1 MKRII
6 GLLFIVLSLS
16 CCSKSETDKEGGGN
30 YVLSI
35 TPQNLK
41 FPANGDS
48 QNVIVASNGQWSLSG
63 GDSWCTPTIT
73 SGGNG
78 ANVTFSVQ
86 KNIELQPRNT
96 SFTFTLGD
104 EKETLYVTQEAASNS
119 NISLNPKSATVSSN
133 SNTQSVIVTCNG
145 TWALS
150 GETVSWCRPSKT
162 SGKNNDVVAFNIDE
176 NNLPDDRNATY
187 TFTCATESAKF
198 VLTQKGKD
206 ALTVT
211 KSKFEV
217 SAQGEQ
223 IAVEVNA
230 NISFEYEIA
239 QADKSWVSYVGTRAM
254 TTSRLLFSISPNEE
268 TATRE
273 GTITITSEIGKET
286 IKIYQFGVSPAL
298 VLTQK
303 EYIVPSDGQT
313 IKVELN
319 SNVDYEVAMPS
330 VDWITESPTRAIS
343 THTHY
348 YTIASNTTYDNR
360 SAKIHFFNKENN
372 IDEIVEITQLQ
383 KDALIIGKTDYQV
396 PQEGGTV
403 DVTLQN
409 NIDFEIKINE
419 TDTWITQIAT
429 RALQENK
436 LRFNISENTT
446 GAERIGKIMIANTQ
460 QNISQT
466 ITITQSAI
474 PVLDIPDP
482 NFKAYLVTNYDQNSD
497 NEISQSE
504 IEKVT
509 YLTLTGLSIAS
520 LEGIEHFTNLKSL
533 SCDNNSLT
541 ELDLSK
547 NTQLTG
553 LACGYNKISKLILPP
568 NAEKMTSLSCCE
580 NKLTDKLDCSNWANL
595 TNLDCH
601 DNNFTTL
608 DLTGCSE
615 LIGLSCAGNNLTSLN
630 VQDCPNLTILQCSGN
645 RLSSL
650 DISMCLN
657 LTNLNCE
664 NNSLTTLD
672 LNNCHNLTNLF
683 CQNNKL
689 SSLDISMCS
698 KLSLLYCQGNKLTS
712 LTLGNASTLR
722 DLDCSRN
729 QLSSLIVTSC
739 TSLTQ
744 LECGYNN
751 LPSLDI
757 NMCSKLSSLH
767 CQGNKLT
774 SLTLGNASTLQAL
787 DCSQNQLSS
796 LIATSCTNLTRLE
809 CDNNN
814 IRILDISNCYNLGD
828 LIWDN
833 NPFEEINLGDVA
845 SITFHNYAAGYKTT
859 DYPYLRNAL
868 NNSTKLKITSSRYSR
883 LDVSN
888 NQLESLDISQSPNI
902 QELYCTY
909 NNLTAL
915 DVTRHRQLAKL
926 DCEVNRLTELNLE
939 TNSLLRYLKCN
950 YNQLTALKTTNNPGL
965 RTLEIKSNPIDL
977 LDVSNNQEIN
987 ILRCQE
993 CPNLREV
1000 WFQNQTQHALIPT
1013 CVLDLDITKPCYKEN
1028 DGTYVLMNYY
1038 NEDGLEGIIYYLDAD
1053 RKHGKILSL
1062 DESLLPWYKWNSS
1075 NNSASYPVSDWI
1087 NTKKESNP
1095 AWKLP
1100 TIDDLTTLFSY
1111 RFGVNE
1117 SSIGNNGMPLKYAS
1131 SAGGTYWSSE
1141 EVHNNGSY
1149 PRYIKCFKGYSATG
1163 QTIESSWEATHS
1175 VRAIASF

>member
-16 CCSKSETDKEGGGN
+16 CCSKSETDKEEGGN

-35 TPQNLK
+35 APQNLK
-41 FPANGDS
+41 FPANDDS

-63 GDSWCTPTIT
+63 GDSWCTPSIT

-78 ANVTFSVQ
+78 ANVTFSVE
-86 KNIELQPRNT
+86 KNMELQPRNT
-96 SFTFTLGD
+96 SFTFTLGN
-104 EKETLYVTQEAASNS
+104 EKATLHVTQEAAPNS
-119 NISLNPKSATVSSN
+119 NISLNPGSATVSSN

-162 SGKNNDVVAFNIDE
+162 TGQNNDVVTFNIDE
-176 NNLPDDRNATY
+176 NNLSDDRNATY

-198 VLTQKGKD
+198 VLTQKDKD

-230 NISFEYEIA
+230 NISFDYEIA
-239 QADKSWVSYVGTRAM
+239 QADKSWVSYVGSRAM

-286 IKIYQFGVSPAL
+286 IKIYQFGASPAL

-348 YTIASNTTYDNR
+348 YTIASNTTCDNR
-360 SAKIHFFNKENN
+360 STEIHFYNKENN

-403 DVTLQN
+403 DVTLQH

-419 TDTWITQIAT
+419 TDTWITQIET
-429 RALQENK
+429 RALQENQ

-482 NFKAYLVTNYDQNSD
+482 NFKAYLVANYDQNSD
-497 NEISQSE
+497 NEISRFE
-504 IEKVT
+504 IEKLKSLIVSS
-509 YLTLTGLSIAS
+509 LGIAS
-520 LEGIEHFTNLKSL
+520 LEGIEHFTNLEGL
-533 SCDNNSLT
+533 ACDNNSLT

-547 NTQLTG
+547 NTQLTE
-553 LACGYNKISKLILPP
+553 LTCGYNKISKLILPP
-568 NAEKMTSLSCCE
+568 NAEKMTWLSCGD
-580 NKLTDKLDCSNWANL
+580 NKLTGKLDCSNWVNL
-595 TNLDCH
+595 TNLNCH
-601 DNNFTTL
+601 TNNFTAL

-615 LIGLSCAGNNLTSLN
+615 LIGLSCGNNNLTSLN
-630 VQDCPNLTILQCSGN
+630 VQDCSN
-645 RLSSL
+645 
-650 DISMCLN
+650 
-657 LTNLNCE
+657 
-664 NNSLTTLD
+664 LTTLQCD
-672 LNNCHNLTNLF
+672 G
-683 CQNNKL
+683 NKL
-689 SSLDISMCS
+689 SSLDISMCPYLLTLS
-698 KLSLLYCQGNKLTS
+698 CGNNNLETLDLSNCHNLDRLFCQDNKLSSLDISMCLKLSLLYCQNNMLTL

-722 DLDCSRN
+722 D
-729 QLSSLIVTSC
+729 
-739 TSLTQ
+739 
-744 LECGYNN
+744 
-751 LPSLDI
+751 
-757 NMCSKLSSLH
+757 
-767 CQGNKLT
+767 
-774 SLTLGNASTLQAL
+774 L

-796 LIATSCTNLTRLE
+796 LIATSCTSLTQLT

-828 LIWDN
+828 LIWHN

-845 SITFHNYAAGYKTT
+845 SITFHNYAAIYDPTKTT
-859 DYPYLRNAL
+859 DYPYLSYAL

-883 LDVSN
+883 LNVSG

-902 QELYCTY
+902 QKLYCNN
-909 NNLTAL
+909 NNLTTL
-915 DVTRHRQLAKL
+915 DVTKHRQLVEL
-926 DCEVNRLTELNLE
+926 NCEANHMTELNLE
-939 TNSLLRYLKCN
+939 TNSLLQYLKCN
-950 YNQLTALKTTNNPGL
+950 YNQLTALKTTNNPEL
-965 RTLEIKSNPIDL
+965 RTLEIKSNQIDV
-977 LDVSNNQEIN
+977 LDLSNNQYIN
-987 ILRCQE
+987 TLRCQE
-993 CPNLREV
+993 CPNLREI
-1000 WFQNQTQHALIPT
+1000 WFQSQTQHALIPT
-1013 CVLDLDITKPCYKEN
+1013 CALDLSITKPCYKEN

-1038 NEDGLEGIIYYLDAD
+1038 NEAGLEGIIYYLDAD

-1062 DESLLPWYKWNSS
+1062 DEALLPWYKWNSS
-1075 NNSASYPVSDWI
+1075 NNKASYPVSDWI
-1087 NTKKESNP
+1087 NTKKQSNT
-1095 AWKLP
+1095 AWELP
-1100 TIDDLTTLFSY
+1100 TIDDLTTLFYY
-1111 RFGVNE
+1111 RFEVNG

-1141 EVHNNGSY
+1141 EVNNNGSY

-1163 QTIESSWEATHS
+1163 QPIESSWEATHS

>member
-16 CCSKSETDKEGGGN
+16 CCSKSETDKEEGGN

-35 TPQNLK
+35 APQNLK
-41 FPANGDS
+41 FPANDDS

-63 GDSWCTPTIT
+63 GDSWCTPSIT

-78 ANVTFSVQ
+78 ANVTFSVE
-86 KNIELQPRNT
+86 KNMELQPRNT
-96 SFTFTLGD
+96 SFTFTLGN
-104 EKETLYVTQEAASNS
+104 EKATLHVTQEAAPNS
-119 NISLNPKSATVSSN
+119 NISLNPGSATVSSN

-162 SGKNNDVVAFNIDE
+162 TGQNNDVVTFNIDE
-176 NNLPDDRNATY
+176 NNLSDDRNATY

-230 NISFEYEIA
+230 NISFDYEIA
-239 QADKSWVSYVGTRAM
+239 QADKSWVSYVGSRAM

-286 IKIYQFGVSPAL
+286 IKIYQFGASPAL

-348 YTIASNTTYDNR
+348 YTIASNTTCDNR
-360 SAKIHFFNKENN
+360 STEIHFYNKENN

-403 DVTLQN
+403 DVTLQH

-419 TDTWITQIAT
+419 TDTWITQIET
-429 RALQENK
+429 RALQENQ

-482 NFKAYLVTNYDQNSD
+482 NFKAYLVANYDQNSD
-497 NEISQSE
+497 NEISRFE
-504 IEKVT
+504 IEKLKSLIVSS
-509 YLTLTGLSIAS
+509 LGIAS
-520 LEGIEHFTNLKSL
+520 LEGIEHFTNLEGL
-533 SCDNNSLT
+533 ACDNNSLT

-547 NTQLTG
+547 NTQLTE
-553 LACGYNKISKLILPP
+553 LTCGYNKISKLILPP
-568 NAEKMTSLSCCE
+568 NAEKMTWLSCGD
-580 NKLTDKLDCSNWANL
+580 NKLTGKLDCSNWVNL
-595 TNLDCH
+595 TNLNCH
-601 DNNFTTL
+601 TNNFTAL

-615 LIGLSCAGNNLTSLN
+615 LIGLSCGNNNLTSLN
-630 VQDCPNLTILQCSGN
+630 VQDCSN
-645 RLSSL
+645 
-650 DISMCLN
+650 
-657 LTNLNCE
+657 
-664 NNSLTTLD
+664 LTTLQCD
-672 LNNCHNLTNLF
+672 G
-683 CQNNKL
+683 NKL
-689 SSLDISMCS
+689 SSLDISMCPYLLTLS
-698 KLSLLYCQGNKLTS
+698 CGNNNLETLDLSNCHNLDRLFCQDNKLSSLDISMCLKLSLLYCQNNMLTL

-722 DLDCSRN
+722 D
-729 QLSSLIVTSC
+729 
-739 TSLTQ
+739 
-744 LECGYNN
+744 
-751 LPSLDI
+751 
-757 NMCSKLSSLH
+757 
-767 CQGNKLT
+767 
-774 SLTLGNASTLQAL
+774 L

-796 LIATSCTNLTRLE
+796 LIATSCTSLTQLT

-828 LIWDN
+828 LIWHN

-845 SITFHNYAAGYKTT
+845 SITFHNYAAIYDPTKTT
-859 DYPYLRNAL
+859 DYPYLSYAL

-883 LDVSN
+883 LNVSG

-902 QELYCTY
+902 QKLYCNN
-909 NNLTAL
+909 NNLTTL
-915 DVTRHRQLAKL
+915 DVTKHRQLVEL
-926 DCEVNRLTELNLE
+926 NCEANHMTELNLE
-939 TNSLLRYLKCN
+939 TNSLLQYLKCN
-950 YNQLTALKTTNNPGL
+950 YNQLTALKTTNNPEL
-965 RTLEIKSNPIDL
+965 RTLEIKSNQIDV
-977 LDVSNNQEIN
+977 LDLSNNQYIN
-987 ILRCQE
+987 TLRCQE
-993 CPNLREV
+993 CPNLREI
-1000 WFQNQTQHALIPT
+1000 WFQSQTQHALIPT
-1013 CVLDLDITKPCYKEN
+1013 CALDLSITKPCYKEK

-1038 NEDGLEGIIYYLDAD
+1038 NEAGLEGIIYYLDAD

-1062 DESLLPWYKWNSS
+1062 DEALLPWYKWNSS
-1075 NNSASYPVSDWI
+1075 NNKASYPVSDWI
-1087 NTKKESNP
+1087 NTKKQSNT
-1095 AWKLP
+1095 AWELP
-1100 TIDDLTTLFSY
+1100 TIDDLTTLFYY
-1111 RFGVNE
+1111 RFEVNG

-1141 EVHNNGSY
+1141 EVNNNGSY

-1163 QTIESSWEATHS
+1163 QPIESSWEATHS

>member
-16 CCSKSETDKEGGGN
+16 CCSKSETDKEEGGN

-35 TPQNLK
+35 APQNLK
-41 FPANGDS
+41 FPANDDS

-63 GDSWCTPTIT
+63 GDSWCTPSIT

-78 ANVTFSVQ
+78 ANVTFSVG
-86 KNIELQPRNT
+86 KNMELQPRNT
-96 SFTFTLGD
+96 SFTFTLGN
-104 EKETLYVTQEAASNS
+104 EKATLHVTQEAAPNS
-119 NISLNPKSATVSSN
+119 NISLNPGSATVSSN

-162 SGKNNDVVAFNIDE
+162 TGQNNDVVTFNIDE
-176 NNLPDDRNATY
+176 NNLSDDRNATY

-230 NISFEYEIA
+230 NISFDYEIA
-239 QADKSWVSYVGTRAM
+239 QADKSWVSYVGSRAM

-286 IKIYQFGVSPAL
+286 IKIYQFGASPAL

-348 YTIASNTTYDNR
+348 YTIASNTTCDNR
-360 SAKIHFFNKENN
+360 STEIHFYNKENN

-403 DVTLQN
+403 DVTLQH

-419 TDTWITQIAT
+419 TDTWITQIET
-429 RALQENK
+429 RALQENQ

-482 NFKAYLVTNYDQNSD
+482 NFKAYLVANYDQNSD
-497 NEISQSE
+497 NEISRFE
-504 IEKVT
+504 IEKLKSLIVSS
-509 YLTLTGLSIAS
+509 LGIAS
-520 LEGIEHFTNLKSL
+520 LEGIEHFTNLEGL
-533 SCDNNSLT
+533 ACDNNSLT

-547 NTQLTG
+547 NTQLTE
-553 LACGYNKISKLILPP
+553 LTCGYNKISKLILPP
-568 NAEKMTSLSCCE
+568 NAEKMTWLSCGD
-580 NKLTDKLDCSNWANL
+580 NKLTGKLDCSNWVNL
-595 TNLDCH
+595 TNLNCH
-601 DNNFTTL
+601 TNNFTAL

-615 LIGLSCAGNNLTSLN
+615 LIGLSCGNNNLTSLN
-630 VQDCPNLTILQCSGN
+630 VQDCSN
-645 RLSSL
+645 
-650 DISMCLN
+650 
-657 LTNLNCE
+657 
-664 NNSLTTLD
+664 LTTLQCD
-672 LNNCHNLTNLF
+672 G
-683 CQNNKL
+683 NKL
-689 SSLDISMCS
+689 SSLDISMCPYLLTLS
-698 KLSLLYCQGNKLTS
+698 CGNNNLETLDLSNCHNLDRLFCQDNKLSSLDISMCLKLSLLYCQNNMLTL

-722 DLDCSRN
+722 D
-729 QLSSLIVTSC
+729 
-739 TSLTQ
+739 
-744 LECGYNN
+744 
-751 LPSLDI
+751 
-757 NMCSKLSSLH
+757 
-767 CQGNKLT
+767 
-774 SLTLGNASTLQAL
+774 L

-796 LIATSCTNLTRLE
+796 LIATSCTSLTQLT

-828 LIWDN
+828 LIWHN

-845 SITFHNYAAGYKTT
+845 SITFHNYAAIYDPTKTT
-859 DYPYLRNAL
+859 DYPYLSYAL

-883 LDVSN
+883 LNVSG

-902 QELYCTY
+902 QKLYCNN
-909 NNLTAL
+909 NNLTTL
-915 DVTRHRQLAKL
+915 DVTKHRQLVEL
-926 DCEVNRLTELNLE
+926 NCEANHMTELNLE
-939 TNSLLRYLKCN
+939 TNSLLQYLKCN
-950 YNQLTALKTTNNPGL
+950 YNQLTALKTTNNPEL
-965 RTLEIKSNPIDL
+965 RTLEIKSNQIDV
-977 LDVSNNQEIN
+977 LDLSNNQYIN
-987 ILRCQE
+987 TLRCQE
-993 CPNLREV
+993 CPNLREI
-1000 WFQNQTQHALIPT
+1000 WFQSQTQHALIPT
-1013 CVLDLDITKPCYKEN
+1013 CALDLSITKPCYKEN

-1038 NEDGLEGIIYYLDAD
+1038 NEAGLEGIIYYLDAD

-1062 DESLLPWYKWNSS
+1062 DEALLPWYKWNSS
-1075 NNSASYPVSDWI
+1075 NNKASYPVSDWI
-1087 NTKKESNP
+1087 NTKKQSNT
-1095 AWKLP
+1095 AWELP
-1100 TIDDLTTLFSY
+1100 TIDDLTTLFYY
-1111 RFGVNE
+1111 RFEVNG

-1141 EVHNNGSY
+1141 EVNNNGSY

-1163 QTIESSWEATHS
+1163 QPIESSWEATHS

>member
-16 CCSKSETDKEGGGN
+16 CCSKSETDKEEGGN

-35 TPQNLK
+35 APQNLK
-41 FPANGDS
+41 FPANDDS

-63 GDSWCTPTIT
+63 GDSWCTPSIT

-78 ANVTFSVQ
+78 ANVTFSVE
-86 KNIELQPRNT
+86 KNMELQPRNT
-96 SFTFTLGD
+96 SFTFTLGN
-104 EKETLYVTQEAASNS
+104 EKATLHVTQEAAPNS
-119 NISLNPKSATVSSN
+119 NISLNPGSATVSSN

-162 SGKNNDVVAFNIDE
+162 TGQNNDVVTFNIDE
-176 NNLPDDRNATY
+176 NNLSDDRNATY

-230 NISFEYEIA
+230 NISFDYEIA
-239 QADKSWVSYVGTRAM
+239 QADKSWVSYVGSRAM

-286 IKIYQFGVSPAL
+286 IKIYQFGASPAL

-348 YTIASNTTYDNR
+348 YTIASNTTCDNR
-360 SAKIHFFNKENN
+360 STEIHFYNKENN

-403 DVTLQN
+403 DVTLQH

-419 TDTWITQIAT
+419 TDTWITQIET
-429 RALQENK
+429 RALQENQ

-482 NFKAYLVTNYDQNSD
+482 NFKAYLVANYDQNSD
-497 NEISQSE
+497 NEISRFE
-504 IEKVT
+504 IEKLKSLIVSS
-509 YLTLTGLSIAS
+509 LGIAS
-520 LEGIEHFTNLKSL
+520 LEGIEHFTNLEGL
-533 SCDNNSLT
+533 ACDNNSLT

-547 NTQLTG
+547 NTQLTE
-553 LACGYNKISKLILPP
+553 LTCGYNKISKLILPP
-568 NAEKMTSLSCCE
+568 NAEKMTWLSCGD
-580 NKLTDKLDCSNWANL
+580 NKLTGKLDCSNWVNL
-595 TNLDCH
+595 TNLNCH
-601 DNNFTTL
+601 TNNFTAL

-615 LIGLSCAGNNLTSLN
+615 LIGLSCGNNNLTSLN
-630 VQDCPNLTILQCSGN
+630 VQDCSN
-645 RLSSL
+645 
-650 DISMCLN
+650 
-657 LTNLNCE
+657 
-664 NNSLTTLD
+664 LTTLQCD
-672 LNNCHNLTNLF
+672 G
-683 CQNNKL
+683 NKL
-689 SSLDISMCS
+689 SSLDISMCPYLLTLS
-698 KLSLLYCQGNKLTS
+698 CGNNNLETLDLSNCHNLDRLFCQDNKLSSLDISMCLKLSLLYCQNNMLTL

-722 DLDCSRN
+722 D
-729 QLSSLIVTSC
+729 
-739 TSLTQ
+739 
-744 LECGYNN
+744 
-751 LPSLDI
+751 
-757 NMCSKLSSLH
+757 
-767 CQGNKLT
+767 
-774 SLTLGNASTLQAL
+774 L

-796 LIATSCTNLTRLE
+796 LIATSCTSLTQLT

-828 LIWDN
+828 LIWHN

-845 SITFHNYAAGYKTT
+845 SITFHNYAAIYDPTKTT
-859 DYPYLRNAL
+859 DYPYLSYAL

-883 LDVSN
+883 LNVSG

-902 QELYCTY
+902 QKLYCNN
-909 NNLTAL
+909 NNLTTL
-915 DVTRHRQLAKL
+915 DVTKHRQLVEL
-926 DCEVNRLTELNLE
+926 NCEANHMTELNLE
-939 TNSLLRYLKCN
+939 TNSLLQYLKCN
-950 YNQLTALKTTNNPGL
+950 YNQLTALKTTNNPEL
-965 RTLEIKSNPIDL
+965 RTLEIK
-977 LDVSNNQEIN
+977 
-987 ILRCQE
+987 
-993 CPNLREV
+993 
-1000 WFQNQTQHALIPT
+1000 
-1013 CVLDLDITKPCYKEN
+1013 
-1028 DGTYVLMNYY
+1028 
-1038 NEDGLEGIIYYLDAD
+1038 
-1053 RKHGKILSL
+1053 
-1062 DESLLPWYKWNSS
+1062 
-1075 NNSASYPVSDWI
+1075 
-1087 NTKKESNP
+1087 
-1095 AWKLP
+1095 
-1100 TIDDLTTLFSY
+1100 
-1111 RFGVNE
+1111 
-1117 SSIGNNGMPLKYAS
+1117 
-1131 SAGGTYWSSE
+1131 
-1141 EVHNNGSY
+1141 
-1149 PRYIKCFKGYSATG
+1149 
-1163 QTIESSWEATHS
+1163 
-1175 VRAIASF
+1175 AIR

>member
-16 CCSKSETDKEGGGN
+16 CCSKSETDKEEGGN

-35 TPQNLK
+35 APQNLK
-41 FPANGDS
+41 FPANDDS

-63 GDSWCTPTIT
+63 GDSWCTPSIT

-78 ANVTFSVQ
+78 ANVTFSVE
-86 KNIELQPRNT
+86 KNMELQPRNT
-96 SFTFTLGD
+96 SFTFTLGN
-104 EKETLYVTQEAASNS
+104 EKATLHVTQEAAPNS
-119 NISLNPKSATVSSN
+119 NISLNPGSATVSSN

-162 SGKNNDVVAFNIDE
+162 TGQNNDVVTFNIDE
-176 NNLPDDRNATY
+176 NNLSDDRNATY

-230 NISFEYEIA
+230 NISFDYEIA
-239 QADKSWVSYVGTRAM
+239 QADKSWVSYVGSRAM

-286 IKIYQFGVSPAL
+286 IKIYQFGASPAL

-348 YTIASNTTYDNR
+348 YTIASNTTCDNR
-360 SAKIHFFNKENN
+360 STEIHFYNKENN

-403 DVTLQN
+403 DVTLQH

-419 TDTWITQIAT
+419 TDTWITQIET
-429 RALQENK
+429 RALQENQ

-482 NFKAYLVTNYDQNSD
+482 NFKAYLVANYDQNSD
-497 NEISQSE
+497 NEISRFE
-504 IEKVT
+504 IEKLKSLIVSS
-509 YLTLTGLSIAS
+509 LGIAS
-520 LEGIEHFTNLKSL
+520 LEGIEHFTNLEGL
-533 SCDNNSLT
+533 ACDNNSLT

-547 NTQLTG
+547 NTQLTE
-553 LACGYNKISKLILPP
+553 LTCGYNKISKLILPP
-568 NAEKMTSLSCCE
+568 NAEKMTWLSCGD
-580 NKLTDKLDCSNWANL
+580 NKLTGKLDCSNWVNL
-595 TNLDCH
+595 TNLNCH
-601 DNNFTTL
+601 TNNFTAL

-615 LIGLSCAGNNLTSLN
+615 LIGLSCGNNNLTSLN
-630 VQDCPNLTILQCSGN
+630 VQDCSN
-645 RLSSL
+645 
-650 DISMCLN
+650 
-657 LTNLNCE
+657 
-664 NNSLTTLD
+664 LTTLQCD
-672 LNNCHNLTNLF
+672 G
-683 CQNNKL
+683 NKL
-689 SSLDISMCS
+689 SSLDISMCPYLLTLS
-698 KLSLLYCQGNKLTS
+698 CGNNNLETLDLSNCHNLDRLFCQDNKLSSLDISMCLKLSLLYCQNNMLTL

-722 DLDCSRN
+722 D
-729 QLSSLIVTSC
+729 
-739 TSLTQ
+739 
-744 LECGYNN
+744 
-751 LPSLDI
+751 
-757 NMCSKLSSLH
+757 
-767 CQGNKLT
+767 
-774 SLTLGNASTLQAL
+774 L

-796 LIATSCTNLTRLE
+796 LIATSCTSLTQLT

-828 LIWDN
+828 LIWHN

-845 SITFHNYAAGYKTT
+845 SITFHNYAAIYDPTKTT
-859 DYPYLRNAL
+859 DYPYLSYAL

-883 LDVSN
+883 LNVSG

-902 QELYCTY
+902 QKLYCNN
-909 NNLTAL
+909 NNLTTL
-915 DVTRHRQLAKL
+915 DVTKHRQLVEL
-926 DCEVNRLTELNLE
+926 NCEANHMTELNLE
-939 TNSLLRYLKCN
+939 TNSLLQYLKCN
-950 YNQLTALKTTNNPGL
+950 YNQLTALKTTNNPEL
-965 RTLEIKSNPIDL
+965 RTLEIKSNQIDV
-977 LDVSNNQEIN
+977 LDLSNNQYIN
-987 ILRCQE
+987 TLRYQE
-993 CPNLREV
+993 CPNLREI
-1000 WFQNQTQHALIPT
+1000 WFQSQTQHALIPT
-1013 CVLDLDITKPCYKEN
+1013 CALDLSITKPCYKEN

-1038 NEDGLEGIIYYLDAD
+1038 NEAGLEGIIYYLDAD

-1062 DESLLPWYKWNSS
+1062 DEALLPWYKWNSS
-1075 NNSASYPVSDWI
+1075 NNKASYPVSDWI
-1087 NTKKESNP
+1087 NTKKQSNT
-1095 AWKLP
+1095 AWELP
-1100 TIDDLTTLFSY
+1100 TIDDLTTLFYY
-1111 RFGVNE
+1111 RFEVNG

-1141 EVHNNGSY
+1141 EVNNNGSY

-1163 QTIESSWEATHS
+1163 QPIESSWEATHS

>member
-16 CCSKSETDKEGGGN
+16 CCSKSETDKEEGGN

-35 TPQNLK
+35 APQNLK
-41 FPANGDS
+41 FPANDDS

-63 GDSWCTPTIT
+63 GDSWCTPSIT

-78 ANVTFSVQ
+78 ANVTFSVE
-86 KNIELQPRNT
+86 KNMELQPRNT
-96 SFTFTLGD
+96 SFTFTLGN
-104 EKETLYVTQEAASNS
+104 EKATLHVTQEAAPNS
-119 NISLNPKSATVSSN
+119 NISLNPGSATVSSN

-162 SGKNNDVVAFNIDE
+162 TGQNNDVVTFNIDE
-176 NNLPDDRNATY
+176 NNLSDDRNATY

-230 NISFEYEIA
+230 NISFDYEIA
-239 QADKSWVSYVGTRAM
+239 QADKSWVSYVGSRAM

-286 IKIYQFGVSPAL
+286 IKIYQFGASPAL

-348 YTIASNTTYDNR
+348 YTIASNTTCDNR
-360 SAKIHFFNKENN
+360 STEIHFYNKENN

-403 DVTLQN
+403 DVTLQH

-419 TDTWITQIAT
+419 TDTWITQIET
-429 RALQENK
+429 RALQENQ

-482 NFKAYLVTNYDQNSD
+482 NFKAYLVANYDQNSD
-497 NEISQSE
+497 NEISRFE
-504 IEKVT
+504 IEKLKSLIVSS
-509 YLTLTGLSIAS
+509 LGIAS
-520 LEGIEHFTNLKSL
+520 LEGIEHFTNLEGL
-533 SCDNNSLT
+533 ACDNNSLT

-547 NTQLTG
+547 NTQLTE
-553 LACGYNKISKLILPP
+553 LTCGYNKISKLILPP
-568 NAEKMTSLSCCE
+568 NAEKMTWLSCGD
-580 NKLTDKLDCSNWANL
+580 NKLTGKLDCSNWVNL
-595 TNLDCH
+595 TNLNCH
-601 DNNFTTL
+601 TNNFTAL

-615 LIGLSCAGNNLTSLN
+615 LIGLSCGNNNLTSLN
-630 VQDCPNLTILQCSGN
+630 VQDCSN
-645 RLSSL
+645 
-650 DISMCLN
+650 
-657 LTNLNCE
+657 
-664 NNSLTTLD
+664 LTTLQCD
-672 LNNCHNLTNLF
+672 G
-683 CQNNKL
+683 NKL
-689 SSLDISMCS
+689 SSLDISMCPYLLTLS
-698 KLSLLYCQGNKLTS
+698 CGNNNLETLDLSNCHNLDRLFCQDNKLSSLDISMCLKLSLLYCQNNMLTL

-722 DLDCSRN
+722 D
-729 QLSSLIVTSC
+729 
-739 TSLTQ
+739 
-744 LECGYNN
+744 
-751 LPSLDI
+751 
-757 NMCSKLSSLH
+757 
-767 CQGNKLT
+767 
-774 SLTLGNASTLQAL
+774 L

-796 LIATSCTNLTRLE
+796 LIATSCTSLTQLT

-828 LIWDN
+828 LIWHN

-845 SITFHNYAAGYKTT
+845 SITFHNYAAIYDPTKTT
-859 DYPYLRNAL
+859 DYPYLSYAL

-883 LDVSN
+883 LNVSG

-902 QELYCTY
+902 QKLYCNN
-909 NNLTAL
+909 NNLTTL
-915 DVTRHRQLAKL
+915 DVTKHRQLVEL
-926 DCEVNRLTELNLE
+926 NCEANHMTELNLE
-939 TNSLLRYLKCN
+939 TNSLLQYLKCN
-950 YNQLTALKTTNNPGL
+950 YNQLTALKTTNNPEL
-965 RTLEIKSNPIDL
+965 RTLEIKSNQIDV
-977 LDVSNNQEIN
+977 LDLSNNQYIN
-987 ILRCQE
+987 TLRCQE
-993 CPNLREV
+993 CPNLREI
-1000 WFQNQTQHALIPT
+1000 WFQSQTQHALIPT
-1013 CVLDLDITKPCYKEN
+1013 CALDLSITKPCYKEN

-1038 NEDGLEGIIYYLDAD
+1038 NEAGLEGIIYYLDAD

-1062 DESLLPWYKWNSS
+1062 DEALLPWYKWNSS
-1075 NNSASYPVSDWI
+1075 NNKASYPVSDWI
-1087 NTKKESNP
+1087 NTKKQSNT
-1095 AWKLP
+1095 AWEVP
-1100 TIDDLTTLFSY
+1100 TIDDLTTLFYY
-1111 RFGVNE
+1111 RFEVNG

-1141 EVHNNGSY
+1141 EVNNNGSY

-1163 QTIESSWEATHS
+1163 QPIESSWEATHS

>member
-104 EKETLYVTQEAASNS
+104 EKEILYVTQEAASNS

-162 SGKNNDVVAFNIDE
+162 SGKNNDVVTFNIDA

-286 IKIYQFGVSPAL
+286 IKIYQFGASPAL

-348 YTIASNTTYDNR
+348 YTIASNTTCDNR
-360 SAKIHFFNKENN
+360 STEIHFYNKENN

-403 DVTLQN
+403 DVTLQH

-419 TDTWITQIAT
+419 TDTWITQIET
-429 RALQENK
+429 RALQENQ

-482 NFKAYLVTNYDQNSD
+482 NFKAYLVANYDQNSD
-497 NEISQSE
+497 NEISRFE
-504 IEKVT
+504 IEKLKSLIVSS
-509 YLTLTGLSIAS
+509 LGIAS
-520 LEGIEHFTNLKSL
+520 LEGIEHFTNLEGL
-533 SCDNNSLT
+533 ACDNNSLT

-547 NTQLTG
+547 NTQLTE
-553 LACGYNKISKLILPP
+553 LTCGYNKISKLILPP
-568 NAEKMTSLSCCE
+568 NAEKMTWLSCGD
-580 NKLTDKLDCSNWANL
+580 NKLTGKLDCSNWVNL
-595 TNLDCH
+595 TNLNCH
-601 DNNFTTL
+601 TNNFTAL

-615 LIGLSCAGNNLTSLN
+615 LIGLSCGNNNLTSLN
-630 VQDCPNLTILQCSGN
+630 VQDCSN
-645 RLSSL
+645 
-650 DISMCLN
+650 
-657 LTNLNCE
+657 
-664 NNSLTTLD
+664 LTTLQCD
-672 LNNCHNLTNLF
+672 G
-683 CQNNKL
+683 NKL
-689 SSLDISMCS
+689 SSLDISMCPYLLTLS
-698 KLSLLYCQGNKLTS
+698 CGNNNLETLDLSNCHNLDRLFCQDNKLSSLDISMCLKLSLLYCQNNMLTL

-722 DLDCSRN
+722 D
-729 QLSSLIVTSC
+729 
-739 TSLTQ
+739 
-744 LECGYNN
+744 
-751 LPSLDI
+751 
-757 NMCSKLSSLH
+757 
-767 CQGNKLT
+767 
-774 SLTLGNASTLQAL
+774 L

-796 LIATSCTNLTRLE
+796 LIATSCTSLTQLT

-828 LIWDN
+828 LIWHN

-845 SITFHNYAAGYKTT
+845 SITFHNYAAIYDPTKTT
-859 DYPYLRNAL
+859 DYPYLSYAL

-883 LDVSN
+883 LNVSG

-902 QELYCTY
+902 QKLYCNN
-909 NNLTAL
+909 NNLTTL
-915 DVTRHRQLAKL
+915 DVTKHRQLVEL
-926 DCEVNRLTELNLE
+926 NCEANHMTELNLE
-939 TNSLLRYLKCN
+939 TNSLLQYLKCN
-950 YNQLTALKTTNNPGL
+950 YNQLTALKTTNNPEL
-965 RTLEIKSNPIDL
+965 RTLEIKSNQIDV
-977 LDVSNNQEIN
+977 LDLSNNQYIN
-987 ILRCQE
+987 TLRCQE
-993 CPNLREV
+993 CPNLREI
-1000 WFQNQTQHALIPT
+1000 WFQSQTQHALIPT
-1013 CVLDLDITKPCYKEN
+1013 CALDLSITKPCYKEN

-1038 NEDGLEGIIYYLDAD
+1038 NEAGLEGIIYYLDAD

-1062 DESLLPWYKWNSS
+1062 DEALLPWYKWNSS
-1075 NNSASYPVSDWI
+1075 NNKASYPVSDWI
-1087 NTKKESNP
+1087 NTKKQSNT
-1095 AWKLP
+1095 AWELP
-1100 TIDDLTTLFSY
+1100 TIDDLTTLFYY
-1111 RFGVNE
+1111 RFEVNG

-1141 EVHNNGSY
+1141 EVNNNGSY

-1163 QTIESSWEATHS
+1163 QPIESSWEATHS

>member
-16 CCSKSETDKEGGGN
+16 CCSKSETDKEEGGN

-35 TPQNLK
+35 APQNLK
-41 FPANGDS
+41 FPANDDS

-63 GDSWCTPTIT
+63 GDSWCTPSIT

-78 ANVTFSVQ
+78 ANVTFSVE
-86 KNIELQPRNT
+86 KNMELQPRNT
-96 SFTFTLGD
+96 SFTFTLGN
-104 EKETLYVTQEAASNS
+104 EKATLHVTQEAAPNS
-119 NISLNPKSATVSSN
+119 NISLNPGSATVSSN

-162 SGKNNDVVAFNIDE
+162 TGQNNDVVTFNIDE
-176 NNLPDDRNATY
+176 NNLSDDRNATY

-230 NISFEYEIA
+230 NISFDYEIA
-239 QADKSWVSYVGTRAM
+239 QADKSWVSYVGSRAM
-254 TTSRLLFSISPNEE
+254 TTSRLLFSISPNDE

-286 IKIYQFGVSPAL
+286 IKIYQFGASPAL

-348 YTIASNTTYDNR
+348 YTIASNTTCDNR
-360 SAKIHFFNKENN
+360 STEIHFYNKENN

-403 DVTLQN
+403 DVTLQH

-419 TDTWITQIAT
+419 TDTWITQIET
-429 RALQENK
+429 RALQENQ

-482 NFKAYLVTNYDQNSD
+482 NFKAYLVANYDQNSD
-497 NEISQSE
+497 NEISRFE
-504 IEKVT
+504 IEKLKSLIVSS
-509 YLTLTGLSIAS
+509 LGIAS
-520 LEGIEHFTNLKSL
+520 LEGIEHFTNLEGL
-533 SCDNNSLT
+533 ACDNNSLT

-547 NTQLTG
+547 NTQLTE
-553 LACGYNKISKLILPP
+553 LTCGYNKISKLILPP
-568 NAEKMTSLSCCE
+568 NAEKMTWLSCGD
-580 NKLTDKLDCSNWANL
+580 NKLTGKLDCSNWVNL
-595 TNLDCH
+595 TNLNCH
-601 DNNFTTL
+601 TNNFTAL

-615 LIGLSCAGNNLTSLN
+615 LIGLSCGNNNLTSLN
-630 VQDCPNLTILQCSGN
+630 VQDCSN
-645 RLSSL
+645 
-650 DISMCLN
+650 
-657 LTNLNCE
+657 
-664 NNSLTTLD
+664 LTTLQCD
-672 LNNCHNLTNLF
+672 G
-683 CQNNKL
+683 NKL
-689 SSLDISMCS
+689 SSLDISMCPYLLTLS
-698 KLSLLYCQGNKLTS
+698 CGNNNLETLDLSNCHNLDRLFCQDNKLSSLDISMCLKLSLLYCQNNMLTL

-722 DLDCSRN
+722 D
-729 QLSSLIVTSC
+729 
-739 TSLTQ
+739 
-744 LECGYNN
+744 
-751 LPSLDI
+751 
-757 NMCSKLSSLH
+757 
-767 CQGNKLT
+767 
-774 SLTLGNASTLQAL
+774 L

-796 LIATSCTNLTRLE
+796 LIATSCTSLTQLT

-828 LIWDN
+828 LIWHN

-845 SITFHNYAAGYKTT
+845 SITFHNYAAIYDPTKTT
-859 DYPYLRNAL
+859 DYPYLSYAL

-883 LDVSN
+883 LNVSG

-902 QELYCTY
+902 QKLYCNN
-909 NNLTAL
+909 NNLTTL
-915 DVTRHRQLAKL
+915 DVTKHRQLVEL
-926 DCEVNRLTELNLE
+926 NCEANHMTELNLE
-939 TNSLLRYLKCN
+939 TNSLLQYLKCN
-950 YNQLTALKTTNNPGL
+950 YNQLTALKTTNNPEL
-965 RTLEIKSNPIDL
+965 RTLEIKSNQIDV
-977 LDVSNNQEIN
+977 LDLSNNQYIN
-987 ILRCQE
+987 TLRCQE
-993 CPNLREV
+993 CPNLREI
-1000 WFQNQTQHALIPT
+1000 WFQSQTQHALIPT
-1013 CVLDLDITKPCYKEN
+1013 CALDLSITKPCYKEN

-1038 NEDGLEGIIYYLDAD
+1038 NEAGLEGIIYYLDAD

-1062 DESLLPWYKWNSS
+1062 DEALLPWYKWNSS
-1075 NNSASYPVSDWI
+1075 NNKASYPVSDWI
-1087 NTKKESNP
+1087 NTKKQSNT
-1095 AWKLP
+1095 AWELP
-1100 TIDDLTTLFSY
+1100 TIDDLTTLFYY
-1111 RFGVNE
+1111 RFEVNG

-1141 EVHNNGSY
+1141 EVNNNGSY

-1163 QTIESSWEATHS
+1163 QPIESSWEATHS

>member
-16 CCSKSETDKEGGGN
+16 CCSKSETDKEEGGN

-35 TPQNLK
+35 APQNLK
-41 FPANGDS
+41 FPANDDS

-63 GDSWCTPTIT
+63 GDSWCTPSIT

-78 ANVTFSVQ
+78 ANVTFSVE
-86 KNIELQPRNT
+86 KNMELQPRNT
-96 SFTFTLGD
+96 SFTFTLGN
-104 EKETLYVTQEAASNS
+104 EKATLHVTQEAAPNS
-119 NISLNPKSATVSSN
+119 NISLNPGSATVSSN

-162 SGKNNDVVAFNIDE
+162 TGQNNDVVTFNIDE
-176 NNLPDDRNATY
+176 NNLSDDRNATY

-223 IAVEVNA
+223 IA
-230 NISFEYEIA
+230 FDYEIA
-239 QADKSWVSYVGTRAM
+239 QADKSWVSYVGSRAM

-286 IKIYQFGVSPAL
+286 IKIYQFGASPAL

-348 YTIASNTTYDNR
+348 YTIASNTTCDNR
-360 SAKIHFFNKENN
+360 STEIHFYNKENN

-403 DVTLQN
+403 DVTLQH

-419 TDTWITQIAT
+419 TDTWITQIET
-429 RALQENK
+429 RALQENQ

-482 NFKAYLVTNYDQNSD
+482 NFKAYLVANYDQNSD
-497 NEISQSE
+497 NEISRFE
-504 IEKVT
+504 IEKLKSLIVSS
-509 YLTLTGLSIAS
+509 LGIAS
-520 LEGIEHFTNLKSL
+520 LEGIEHFTNLEGL
-533 SCDNNSLT
+533 ACDNNSLT

-547 NTQLTG
+547 NTQLTE
-553 LACGYNKISKLILPP
+553 LTCGYNKISKLILPP
-568 NAEKMTSLSCCE
+568 NAEKMTWLSCGD
-580 NKLTDKLDCSNWANL
+580 NKLTGKLDCSNWVNL
-595 TNLDCH
+595 TNLNCH
-601 DNNFTTL
+601 TNNFTAL

-615 LIGLSCAGNNLTSLN
+615 LIGLSCGNNNLTSLN
-630 VQDCPNLTILQCSGN
+630 VQDCSNLTTLQCDGN
-645 RLSSL
+645 KLSSL
-650 DISMCLN
+650 DISMCPYMVT
-657 LTNLNCE
+657 LTCGGNNFE
-664 NNSLTTLD
+664 NLD
-672 LNNCHNLTNLF
+672 LSNCQILDFLD
-683 CQNNKL
+683 CSNNKL

-698 KLSLLYCQGNKLTS
+698 KISLLYCQGNKLTS

-722 DLDCSRN
+722 DLNCSRN
-729 QLSSLIVTSC
+729 QLSSLIVTNC
-739 TSLTQ
+739 TNLIQ

-751 LPSLDI
+751 LSSLDI
-757 NMCSKLSSLH
+757 NICPKLSSLY
-767 CQGNKLT
+767 CQNNILT
-774 SLTLGNASTLQAL
+774 SLTLDDASTLQAL

-796 LIATSCTNLTRLE
+796 LIVTSYTNLTRLA

-814 IRILDISNCYNLGD
+814 IRILDISNCYNLSE
-828 LIWDN
+828 LIWHN

-845 SITFHNYAAGYKTT
+845 SITFHNYAAGHKTT

-993 CPNLREV
+993 CPNLREI

-1013 CVLDLDITKPCYKEN
+1013 CALDLSITKPCYKEN
-1028 DGTYVLMNYY
+1028 DGTHVLMNYY
-1038 NEDGLEGIIYYLDAD
+1038 NEAGLEGIIYYLDAD

-1062 DESLLPWYKWNSS
+1062 DEALLPWYKWNSS
-1075 NNSASYPVSDWI
+1075 NNKASYPVSDWI
-1087 NTKKESNP
+1087 NTKKQSNT
-1095 AWKLP
+1095 AWELP
-1100 TIDDLTTLFSY
+1100 TIDDLTTLFNY
-1111 RFGVNE
+1111 RFEVND

-1141 EVHNNGSY
+1141 EVNNNGSY

-1163 QTIESSWEATHS
+1163 QPIESSWEATHS

>member
-16 CCSKSETDKEGGGN
+16 CCSKSETDKEEGGN

-35 TPQNLK
+35 APQNLK
-41 FPANGDS
+41 FPANDDS

-63 GDSWCTPTIT
+63 GDSWCTPSIT

-78 ANVTFSVQ
+78 ANVTFSVE
-86 KNIELQPRNT
+86 KNMELQPRNT
-96 SFTFTLGD
+96 SFTFTLGN
-104 EKETLYVTQEAASNS
+104 EKATLHVTQEAAPNS
-119 NISLNPKSATVSSN
+119 NISLNPGSATVSSN

-162 SGKNNDVVAFNIDE
+162 TGQNNDVVTFNIDE
-176 NNLPDDRNATY
+176 NNLSDDRNATY

-230 NISFEYEIA
+230 NISFDYEIA
-239 QADKSWVSYVGTRAM
+239 QADKSWVSYVGSRAM

-273 GTITITSEIGKET
+273 GMITITSEIGKET
-286 IKIYQFGVSPAL
+286 IKIYQFGASPAL

-348 YTIASNTTYDNR
+348 YTIASNTTCDNR
-360 SAKIHFFNKENN
+360 STEIHFYNKENN

-403 DVTLQN
+403 DVTLQH

-419 TDTWITQIAT
+419 TDTWITQIET
-429 RALQENK
+429 RALQENQ

-482 NFKAYLVTNYDQNSD
+482 NFKAYLVANYDQNSD
-497 NEISQSE
+497 NEISRFE
-504 IEKVT
+504 IEKLKSLIVSS
-509 YLTLTGLSIAS
+509 LGIAS
-520 LEGIEHFTNLKSL
+520 LEGIEHFTNLEGL
-533 SCDNNSLT
+533 ACDNNSLT

-547 NTQLTG
+547 NTQLTE
-553 LACGYNKISKLILPP
+553 LTCGYNKISKLILPP
-568 NAEKMTSLSCCE
+568 NAEKMTWLSCGD
-580 NKLTDKLDCSNWANL
+580 NKLTGKLDCSNWVNL
-595 TNLDCH
+595 TNLNCH
-601 DNNFTTL
+601 TNNFTAL

-615 LIGLSCAGNNLTSLN
+615 LIGLSCGNNNLTSLN
-630 VQDCPNLTILQCSGN
+630 VQDCSN
-645 RLSSL
+645 
-650 DISMCLN
+650 
-657 LTNLNCE
+657 
-664 NNSLTTLD
+664 LTTLQCD
-672 LNNCHNLTNLF
+672 G
-683 CQNNKL
+683 NKL
-689 SSLDISMCS
+689 SSLDISMCPYLLTLS
-698 KLSLLYCQGNKLTS
+698 CGNNNLETLDLSNCHNLDRLFCQDNKLSSLDISMCLKLSLLYCQNNMLTL

-722 DLDCSRN
+722 D
-729 QLSSLIVTSC
+729 
-739 TSLTQ
+739 
-744 LECGYNN
+744 
-751 LPSLDI
+751 
-757 NMCSKLSSLH
+757 
-767 CQGNKLT
+767 
-774 SLTLGNASTLQAL
+774 L

-796 LIATSCTNLTRLE
+796 LIATSCTSLTQLT

-828 LIWDN
+828 LIWHN

-845 SITFHNYAAGYKTT
+845 SITFHNYAAIYDPTKTT
-859 DYPYLRNAL
+859 DYPYLSYAL
-868 NNSTKLKITSSRYSR
+868 NNSTKLKITSSRYSK
-883 LDVSN
+883 LNVSG

-902 QELYCTY
+902 QKLYCNN
-909 NNLTAL
+909 NNLTTL
-915 DVTRHRQLAKL
+915 DVTKHRQLVEL
-926 DCEVNRLTELNLE
+926 NCEANHMTELNLE
-939 TNSLLRYLKCN
+939 TNSLLQYLKCN
-950 YNQLTALKTTNNPGL
+950 YNQLTALKTTNNPEL
-965 RTLEIKSNPIDL
+965 RTLEIKSNQIDV
-977 LDVSNNQEIN
+977 LDLSNNQYIN
-987 ILRCQE
+987 TLRCQE
-993 CPNLREV
+993 CPNLREI
-1000 WFQNQTQHALIPT
+1000 WFQSQTQHALIPT
-1013 CVLDLDITKPCYKEN
+1013 CALDLSITKPCYKEN

-1038 NEDGLEGIIYYLDAD
+1038 NEAGLEGIIYYLDAD

-1062 DESLLPWYKWNSS
+1062 DEALLPWYKWNSS
-1075 NNSASYPVSDWI
+1075 NNKASYPVSDWI
-1087 NTKKESNP
+1087 NTKKQSNT
-1095 AWKLP
+1095 AWELP
-1100 TIDDLTTLFSY
+1100 TIDDLTTLFYY
-1111 RFGVNE
+1111 RFEVNG

-1141 EVHNNGSY
+1141 EVNNNGSY

-1163 QTIESSWEATHS
+1163 QPIESSWEATHS

>member
-6 GLLFIVLSLS
+6 GLLFIALSLS

-63 GDSWCTPTIT
+63 GDSWCTPSIK

-78 ANVTFSVQ
+78 ANVTFSVH
-86 KNIELQPRNT
+86 KNKELQPRNT

-119 NISLNPKSATVSSN
+119 NISLNPESATVSSN

-162 SGKNNDVVAFNIDE
+162 SGKNNDVITFNIDE

-239 QADKSWVSYVGTRAM
+239 QADKSWISYVGTRAM
-254 TTSRLLFSISPNEE
+254 TTSRLLFLISPNEE

-273 GTITITSEIGKET
+273 GTITIASEIGKET
-286 IKIYQFGVSPAL
+286 IKIYQFGASPAL

-360 SAKIHFFNKENN
+360 SAKIHFLNKENN

-403 DVTLQN
+403 DVTLQH

-419 TDTWITQIAT
+419 SDTWITQIET
-429 RALQENK
+429 RALQENQ

-446 GAERIGKIMIANTQ
+446 GVKRIGKIKIINNQ

-474 PVLDIPDP
+474 PVLNIPDP
-482 NFKAYLVTNYDQNSD
+482 NFKAYLVANYDQNND
-497 NEISQSE
+497 NEISLFE
-504 IEKVT
+504 IEKLMS
-509 YLTLTGLSIAS
+509 LTVSSLSIAS
-520 LEGIEHFTNLKSL
+520 LEGIEYFTNLQSL

-553 LACGYNKISKLILPP
+553 LACGYNKISNLILPP
-568 NAEKMTSLSCCE
+568 NAEKMTSFSCCE

-601 DNNFTTL
+601 NNNFTAL

-615 LIGLSCAGNNLTSLN
+615 LIGLSCGGNNLTSLN
-630 VQDCPNLTILQCSGN
+630 VQDCSNLTILQCGSN
-645 RLSSL
+645 KLSSL
-650 DISMCLN
+650 DISMCPYLLTLSCGNNN
-657 LTNLNCE
+657 LE
-664 NNSLTTLD
+664 TLD
-672 LNNCHNLTNLF
+672 LSNCHNLDLLF
-683 CQNNKL
+683 CQDNKL

-698 KLSLLYCQGNKLTS
+698 KLSLLYCQNNMLTL

-722 DLDCSRN
+722 D
-729 QLSSLIVTSC
+729 
-739 TSLTQ
+739 
-744 LECGYNN
+744 
-751 LPSLDI
+751 
-757 NMCSKLSSLH
+757 
-767 CQGNKLT
+767 
-774 SLTLGNASTLQAL
+774 L

-796 LIATSCTNLTRLE
+796 LIATSCTSLTQLT

-814 IRILDISNCYNLGD
+814 IRILDISNCYNLGE
-828 LIWDN
+828 LIWHN

-845 SITFHNYAAGYKTT
+845 SITFHNYAAIYDPTKTT

-939 TNSLLRYLKCN
+939 TNSLLQYLKCN
-950 YNQLTALKTTNNPGL
+950 YNQLTALKTTNNPEL
-965 RTLEIKSNPIDL
+965 RTLEIKSNQIDV
-977 LDVSNNQEIN
+977 LDLSNNQKIN
-987 ILRCQE
+987 TLRCQE
-993 CPNLREV
+993 CPNLSEI

-1013 CVLDLDITKPCYKEN
+1013 CALDLDITKPCYKEN

-1062 DESLLPWYKWNSS
+1062 DEALLPWYKWNSS
-1075 NNSASYPVSDWI
+1075 NNKASYPVSDWI
-1087 NTKKESNP
+1087 NTKKQSNTAWELP
-1095 AWKLP
+1095 A
-1100 TIDDLTTLFSY
+1100 IDDLTTLFYY
-1111 RFGVNE
+1111 RFEVND

-1141 EVHNNGSY
+1141 EVNNNGSY

-1163 QTIESSWEATHS
+1163 HPIESSWEATHS

>member
-16 CCSKSETDKEGGGN
+16 CCSKSETDKEEGGN

-35 TPQNLK
+35 APQNLK
-41 FPANGDS
+41 FPANDDS

-63 GDSWCTPTIT
+63 GDSWCTPSIT

-78 ANVTFSVQ
+78 ANVTFSVE
-86 KNIELQPRNT
+86 KNMELQPRNT
-96 SFTFTLGD
+96 SFTFTLGN
-104 EKETLYVTQEAASNS
+104 EKATLHVTQEAAPNS
-119 NISLNPKSATVSSN
+119 NISLNPGSATVSSN

-162 SGKNNDVVAFNIDE
+162 TGQNNDVVTFNIDE
-176 NNLPDDRNATY
+176 NNLSDDRNATY

-230 NISFEYEIA
+230 NISFDYEIA
-239 QADKSWVSYVGTRAM
+239 QADKSWVSYVGSRAM

-273 GTITITSEIGKET
+273 GKITITSEIGKET
-286 IKIYQFGVSPAL
+286 IKIYQFGASPAL

-348 YTIASNTTYDNR
+348 YTIASNTTCDNR
-360 SAKIHFFNKENN
+360 STEIHFYNKENN

-403 DVTLQN
+403 DVTLQH

-419 TDTWITQIAT
+419 TDTWITQIET
-429 RALQENK
+429 RALQENQ

-482 NFKAYLVTNYDQNSD
+482 NFKAYLVANYDQNSD
-497 NEISQSE
+497 NEISRFE
-504 IEKVT
+504 IEKLKSLIVSS
-509 YLTLTGLSIAS
+509 LGIAS
-520 LEGIEHFTNLKSL
+520 LEGIEHFTNLEGL
-533 SCDNNSLT
+533 ACDNNSLT

-547 NTQLTG
+547 NTQLTE
-553 LACGYNKISKLILPP
+553 LTCGYNKISKLILPP
-568 NAEKMTSLSCCE
+568 NAEKMTWLSCGD
-580 NKLTDKLDCSNWANL
+580 NKLTGKLDCSNWVNL
-595 TNLDCH
+595 TNLNCH
-601 DNNFTTL
+601 TNNFTAL

-615 LIGLSCAGNNLTSLN
+615 LIGLSCGNNNLTSLN
-630 VQDCPNLTILQCSGN
+630 VQDCSN
-645 RLSSL
+645 
-650 DISMCLN
+650 
-657 LTNLNCE
+657 
-664 NNSLTTLD
+664 LTTLQCD
-672 LNNCHNLTNLF
+672 G
-683 CQNNKL
+683 NKL
-689 SSLDISMCS
+689 SSLDISMCPYLLTLS
-698 KLSLLYCQGNKLTS
+698 CGNNNLETLDLSNCHNLDRLFCQDNKLSSLDISMCLKLSLLYCQNNMLTL

-722 DLDCSRN
+722 D
-729 QLSSLIVTSC
+729 
-739 TSLTQ
+739 
-744 LECGYNN
+744 
-751 LPSLDI
+751 
-757 NMCSKLSSLH
+757 
-767 CQGNKLT
+767 
-774 SLTLGNASTLQAL
+774 L

-796 LIATSCTNLTRLE
+796 LIATSCTSLTQLT

-828 LIWDN
+828 LIWHN

-845 SITFHNYAAGYKTT
+845 SITFHNYAAIYDPTKTT
-859 DYPYLRNAL
+859 DYPYLSYAL

-883 LDVSN
+883 LNVSG

-902 QELYCTY
+902 QKLYCNN
-909 NNLTAL
+909 NNLTTL
-915 DVTRHRQLAKL
+915 DVTKHRQLVEL
-926 DCEVNRLTELNLE
+926 NCEANHMTELNLE
-939 TNSLLRYLKCN
+939 TNSLLQYLKCN
-950 YNQLTALKTTNNPGL
+950 YNQLTALKTTNNPEL
-965 RTLEIKSNPIDL
+965 RTLEIKSNQIDV
-977 LDVSNNQEIN
+977 LDLSNNQYIN
-987 ILRCQE
+987 TLRCQE
-993 CPNLREV
+993 CPNLREI
-1000 WFQNQTQHALIPT
+1000 WFQSQTQHALIPT
-1013 CVLDLDITKPCYKEN
+1013 CALDLSITKPCYKEN

-1038 NEDGLEGIIYYLDAD
+1038 NEAGLEGIIYYLDAD

-1062 DESLLPWYKWNSS
+1062 DEALLPWYKWNSS
-1075 NNSASYPVSDWI
+1075 NNKASYPVSDWI
-1087 NTKKESNP
+1087 NTKKQSNT
-1095 AWKLP
+1095 AWELP
-1100 TIDDLTTLFSY
+1100 TIDDLTTLFYY
-1111 RFGVNE
+1111 RFEVNG

-1141 EVHNNGSY
+1141 EVNNNGSY

-1163 QTIESSWEATHS
+1163 QPIESSWEATHS

>member
-16 CCSKSETDKEGGGN
+16 CCSKSETDKEEGGN

-35 TPQNLK
+35 APQNLK
-41 FPANGDS
+41 FPANDDS

-63 GDSWCTPTIT
+63 GDSWCTPSIT

-78 ANVTFSVQ
+78 ANVTFSVE
-86 KNIELQPRNT
+86 KNMELQPRNT
-96 SFTFTLGD
+96 SFTFTLGN
-104 EKETLYVTQEAASNS
+104 EKATLHVTQEAAPNS
-119 NISLNPKSATVSSN
+119 NISLNPGSATVSSN

-162 SGKNNDVVAFNIDE
+162 TGQNNDVVTFNIDE
-176 NNLPDDRNATY
+176 NNLSDDRNATY

-230 NISFEYEIA
+230 NISFDYEIA
-239 QADKSWVSYVGTRAM
+239 QADKSWVSYVGSRAM

-286 IKIYQFGVSPAL
+286 IKIYQFGASPAL

-348 YTIASNTTYDNR
+348 YTIASNTTCDNR
-360 SAKIHFFNKENN
+360 STEIHFYNKENN

-403 DVTLQN
+403 DVTLQH

-419 TDTWITQIAT
+419 TDTWITQIET
-429 RALQENK
+429 RALQENQ

-446 GAERIGKIMIANTQ
+446 GAERIGKIMIANIQ

-482 NFKAYLVTNYDQNSD
+482 NFKAYLVANYDQNSD
-497 NEISQSE
+497 NEISRFE
-504 IEKVT
+504 IEKLKSLIVSS
-509 YLTLTGLSIAS
+509 LGIAS
-520 LEGIEHFTNLKSL
+520 LEGIEHFTNLEGL
-533 SCDNNSLT
+533 ACDNNSLT

-547 NTQLTG
+547 NTQLTE
-553 LACGYNKISKLILPP
+553 LTCGYNKISKLILPP
-568 NAEKMTSLSCCE
+568 NAEKMTWLSCGD
-580 NKLTDKLDCSNWANL
+580 NKLTGKLDCSNWVNL
-595 TNLDCH
+595 TNLNCH
-601 DNNFTTL
+601 TNNFTAL

-615 LIGLSCAGNNLTSLN
+615 LIGLSCGNNNLTSLN
-630 VQDCPNLTILQCSGN
+630 VQDCSN
-645 RLSSL
+645 
-650 DISMCLN
+650 
-657 LTNLNCE
+657 
-664 NNSLTTLD
+664 LTTLQCD
-672 LNNCHNLTNLF
+672 G
-683 CQNNKL
+683 NKL
-689 SSLDISMCS
+689 SSLDISMCPYLLTLS
-698 KLSLLYCQGNKLTS
+698 CGNNNLETLDLSNCHNLDRLFCQDNKLSSLDISMCLKLSLLYCQNNMLTL

-722 DLDCSRN
+722 D
-729 QLSSLIVTSC
+729 
-739 TSLTQ
+739 
-744 LECGYNN
+744 
-751 LPSLDI
+751 
-757 NMCSKLSSLH
+757 
-767 CQGNKLT
+767 
-774 SLTLGNASTLQAL
+774 L

-796 LIATSCTNLTRLE
+796 LIATSCTSLTQLT

-828 LIWDN
+828 LIWHN

-845 SITFHNYAAGYKTT
+845 SITFHNYAAIYDPTKTT
-859 DYPYLRNAL
+859 DYPYLSYAL

-883 LDVSN
+883 LNVSG

-902 QELYCTY
+902 QKLYCNN
-909 NNLTAL
+909 NNLTTL
-915 DVTRHRQLAKL
+915 DVTKHRQLVEL
-926 DCEVNRLTELNLE
+926 NCEANHMTELNLE
-939 TNSLLRYLKCN
+939 TNSLLQYLKCN
-950 YNQLTALKTTNNPGL
+950 YNQLTALKTTNNPEL
-965 RTLEIKSNPIDL
+965 RTLEIKSNQIDV
-977 LDVSNNQEIN
+977 LDLSNNQYIN
-987 ILRCQE
+987 TLRCQE
-993 CPNLREV
+993 CPNLREI
-1000 WFQNQTQHALIPT
+1000 WFQSQTQHALIPT
-1013 CVLDLDITKPCYKEN
+1013 CALDLSITKPCYKEN

-1038 NEDGLEGIIYYLDAD
+1038 NEAGLEGIIYYLDAD

-1062 DESLLPWYKWNSS
+1062 DEALLPWYKWNSS
-1075 NNSASYPVSDWI
+1075 NNKASYPVSDWI
-1087 NTKKESNP
+1087 NTKKQSNT
-1095 AWKLP
+1095 AWELP
-1100 TIDDLTTLFSY
+1100 TIDDLTTLFYY
-1111 RFGVNE
+1111 RFEVNG

-1141 EVHNNGSY
+1141 EVNNNGSY

-1163 QTIESSWEATHS
+1163 QPIESSWEATHS

>member
-16 CCSKSETDKEGGGN
+16 CCSKSETDKEEGGN

-35 TPQNLK
+35 APQNLK
-41 FPANGDS
+41 FPANDDS

-63 GDSWCTPTIT
+63 GDSWCTPSIT

-78 ANVTFSVQ
+78 ANVTFSVE
-86 KNIELQPRNT
+86 KNMELQPRNT
-96 SFTFTLGD
+96 SFTFTLGN
-104 EKETLYVTQEAASNS
+104 EKATLHVTQEAAPNS
-119 NISLNPKSATVSSN
+119 NISLNPGSATVSSN

-162 SGKNNDVVAFNIDE
+162 TGQNNDVVTFNIDE
-176 NNLPDDRNATY
+176 NNLSDDRNATY

-230 NISFEYEIA
+230 NISFDYEIA
-239 QADKSWVSYVGTRAM
+239 QADKSWVSYVGSRAM

-286 IKIYQFGVSPAL
+286 IKIYQFGASPAL

-348 YTIASNTTYDNR
+348 YTIASNTTCDNR
-360 SAKIHFFNKENN
+360 STEIHFYNKENN

-403 DVTLQN
+403 DVTLQH

-419 TDTWITQIAT
+419 TDTWITQIET
-429 RALQENK
+429 RALQENQ

-482 NFKAYLVTNYDQNSD
+482 NFKAYLVANYDQNSD
-497 NEISQSE
+497 NEISRFE
-504 IEKVT
+504 IEKLKSLIVSS
-509 YLTLTGLSIAS
+509 LGIAS
-520 LEGIEHFTNLKSL
+520 LEGIEHFTNLEGL
-533 SCDNNSLT
+533 ACDNNSLT

-547 NTQLTG
+547 NTQLTE
-553 LACGYNKISKLILPP
+553 LTCGYNKISKLILPP
-568 NAEKMTSLSCCE
+568 NAEKMTWLSCGD
-580 NKLTDKLDCSNWANL
+580 NKLTGKLDCSNWVNL
-595 TNLDCH
+595 TNLNCH
-601 DNNFTTL
+601 TNNFTAL

-615 LIGLSCAGNNLTSLN
+615 LIGLSCGNNNLTSLN
-630 VQDCPNLTILQCSGN
+630 VQDCSN
-645 RLSSL
+645 
-650 DISMCLN
+650 
-657 LTNLNCE
+657 
-664 NNSLTTLD
+664 LTTLQCD
-672 LNNCHNLTNLF
+672 G
-683 CQNNKL
+683 NKL
-689 SSLDISMCS
+689 SSLDISMCPYLLTLS
-698 KLSLLYCQGNKLTS
+698 CGNNNLETLDLSNCHNLDRLFCQDNKLSSLDISMCLKLSLLYCQNNMLTL

-722 DLDCSRN
+722 D
-729 QLSSLIVTSC
+729 
-739 TSLTQ
+739 
-744 LECGYNN
+744 
-751 LPSLDI
+751 
-757 NMCSKLSSLH
+757 
-767 CQGNKLT
+767 
-774 SLTLGNASTLQAL
+774 L

-796 LIATSCTNLTRLE
+796 LIATSCTSLTQLT

-828 LIWDN
+828 LIWHN

-845 SITFHNYAAGYKTT
+845 SITFHNYAAIYDPTKTT
-859 DYPYLRNAL
+859 DYPYLSYAL

-883 LDVSN
+883 LNVSG

-902 QELYCTY
+902 QKLYCNN
-909 NNLTAL
+909 NNLTTL
-915 DVTRHRQLAKL
+915 DVTKHRQLVEL
-926 DCEVNRLTELNLE
+926 NCEANHMTELNLE
-939 TNSLLRYLKCN
+939 TNSLLQYLKCN
-950 YNQLTALKTTNNPGL
+950 YNQLTALKTT
-965 RTLEIKSNPIDL
+965 
-977 LDVSNNQEIN
+977 
-987 ILRCQE
+987 
-993 CPNLREV
+993 
-1000 WFQNQTQHALIPT
+1000 
-1013 CVLDLDITKPCYKEN
+1013 ITR
-1028 DGTYVLMNYY
+1028 NY
-1038 NEDGLEGIIYYLDAD
+1038 E
-1053 RKHGKILSL
+1053 H
-1062 DESLLPWYKWNSS
+1062 
-1075 NNSASYPVSDWI
+1075 
-1087 NTKKESNP
+1087 
-1095 AWKLP
+1095 
-1100 TIDDLTTLFSY
+1100 
-1111 RFGVNE
+1111 
-1117 SSIGNNGMPLKYAS
+1117 
-1131 SAGGTYWSSE
+1131 
-1141 EVHNNGSY
+1141 
-1149 PRYIKCFKGYSATG
+1149 
-1163 QTIESSWEATHS
+1163 
-1175 VRAIASF
+1175 

>member
-16 CCSKSETDKEGGGN
+16 CCSKSETDKEEGGN

-35 TPQNLK
+35 APQNLK
-41 FPANGDS
+41 FPANDDS

-63 GDSWCTPTIT
+63 GDSWCTPSIT

-78 ANVTFSVQ
+78 ANVTFSVE
-86 KNIELQPRNT
+86 KNMELQPRNT
-96 SFTFTLGD
+96 SFTFTLGN
-104 EKETLYVTQEAASNS
+104 EKATLHVTQEAAPNS
-119 NISLNPKSATVSSN
+119 NISLNPGSATVSSN

-162 SGKNNDVVAFNIDE
+162 TGQNNDVVTFNIDE
-176 NNLPDDRNATY
+176 NNLSDDRNATY

-230 NISFEYEIA
+230 NISFDYEIA
-239 QADKSWVSYVGTRAM
+239 QADKSWVSYVGSRAM

-286 IKIYQFGVSPAL
+286 IKIYQFGASPAL

-348 YTIASNTTYDNR
+348 YTIASNTTCDNR
-360 SAKIHFFNKENN
+360 STEIHFYNKENN

-403 DVTLQN
+403 DVTLQH

-419 TDTWITQIAT
+419 TDTWITQIET
-429 RALQENK
+429 RALQENQ

-482 NFKAYLVTNYDQNSD
+482 NFKAYLVAKYDPNSD
-497 NEISQSE
+497 NEISRFE
-504 IEKVT
+504 IEKLKS
-509 YLTLTGLSIAS
+509 LTVSSLGIAS
-520 LEGIEHFTNLKSL
+520 LEGIEHFTNLEGL
-533 SCDNNSLT
+533 TCDNNSLT

-547 NTQLTG
+547 NTQLTE
-553 LACGYNKISKLILPP
+553 LVCDYNKISKLILPP
-568 NAEKMTSLSCCE
+568 NAEKMTLLSCGD
-580 NKLTDKLDCSNWANL
+580 NKLTGKLDCSNWVNL
-595 TNLDCH
+595 TNLNCH
-601 DNNFTTL
+601 TNNFTAL

-615 LIGLSCAGNNLTSLN
+615 LIGLSCGNNNLTSLN
-630 VQDCPNLTILQCSGN
+630 VQDCSN
-645 RLSSL
+645 
-650 DISMCLN
+650 
-657 LTNLNCE
+657 
-664 NNSLTTLD
+664 LTTLQCD
-672 LNNCHNLTNLF
+672 G
-683 CQNNKL
+683 NKL
-689 SSLDISMCS
+689 SSLDISMCPYLLTLS
-698 KLSLLYCQGNKLTS
+698 CGNNNLETLDLSNCHNLDCLFCQDNKLSSLDISMCLKLSLLYCQNNMLTL

-722 DLDCSRN
+722 D
-729 QLSSLIVTSC
+729 
-739 TSLTQ
+739 
-744 LECGYNN
+744 
-751 LPSLDI
+751 
-757 NMCSKLSSLH
+757 
-767 CQGNKLT
+767 
-774 SLTLGNASTLQAL
+774 L

-796 LIATSCTNLTRLE
+796 LIATSCTSLTQLT

-828 LIWDN
+828 LIWHN

-845 SITFHNYAAGYKTT
+845 SITFHNYAAIYDSTKTT
-859 DYPYLRNAL
+859 DYPDLSYAL

-883 LDVSN
+883 LNVSD

-902 QELYCTY
+902 QKLYCNN
-909 NNLTAL
+909 NNLTTL
-915 DVTRHRQLAKL
+915 DVTKHRQLVEL
-926 DCEVNRLTELNLE
+926 NCEANHMTELNLE
-939 TNSLLRYLKCN
+939 TNSLLQYLKCN
-950 YNQLTALKTTNNPGL
+950 YNQLTALKTTNNPEL
-965 RTLEIKSNPIDL
+965 RTLEIKSNQIDV
-977 LDVSNNQEIN
+977 LDLSNNQYIN
-987 ILRCQE
+987 TLRCQE
-993 CPNLREV
+993 CPNLREI
-1000 WFQNQTQHALIPT
+1000 WFQSQTQHALIPT
-1013 CVLDLDITKPCYKEN
+1013 CALDLSITKPCYKEN

-1038 NEDGLEGIIYYLDAD
+1038 NEAGLEGIIYYLDAD

-1062 DESLLPWYKWNSS
+1062 DEALLPWYKWNSS
-1075 NNSASYPVSDWI
+1075 NNKASYPVSDWI
-1087 NTKKESNP
+1087 NTKKQSNT
-1095 AWKLP
+1095 AWELP
-1100 TIDDLTTLFSY
+1100 TIDDLTTLFYY
-1111 RFGVNE
+1111 RFEVNG

-1141 EVHNNGSY
+1141 EVNNNGSY

-1163 QTIESSWEATHS
+1163 QPIESSWEATHS

>member
-6 GLLFIVLSLS
+6 GLLFIALSLS

-63 GDSWCTPTIT
+63 GDSWCTPSIK

-78 ANVTFSVQ
+78 ANVTFSVH
-86 KNIELQPRNT
+86 KNKELQPRNT

-119 NISLNPKSATVSSN
+119 NISLNPESATVSSN

-162 SGKNNDVVAFNIDE
+162 SGKNNDVITFNIDE

-239 QADKSWVSYVGTRAM
+239 QADKSWISYVGTRAM
-254 TTSRLLFSISPNEE
+254 TTSRLLFLISPNEE

-273 GTITITSEIGKET
+273 GTITIASEIGKET
-286 IKIYQFGVSPAL
+286 IKIYQLGASPAL

-319 SNVDYEVAMPS
+319 SNIDYEVAMPS

-348 YTIASNTTYDNR
+348 YTIASNTTYDSR
-360 SAKIHFFNKENN
+360 FAKIHFLNKENN

-403 DVTLQN
+403 DVTLQH

-419 TDTWITQIAT
+419 SDTWITQIET
-429 RALQENK
+429 RALQENQ

-446 GAERIGKIMIANTQ
+446 GVKRIGKIKIINTQ

-474 PVLDIPDP
+474 PVLNIPDP
-482 NFKAYLVTNYDQNSD
+482 NFKAYLVANYDQNND
-497 NEISQSE
+497 NEISLFE
-504 IEKVT
+504 IEKLT
-509 YLTLTGLSIAS
+509 YLTVSSLSIAS
-520 LEGIEHFTNLKSL
+520 LEGIEHFTNLQSL
-533 SCDNNSLT
+533 SCDNNSLA

-601 DNNFTTL
+601 NNNFTAL

-615 LIGLSCAGNNLTSLN
+615 LIGLSCGGNNLTSLN
-630 VQDCPNLTILQCSGN
+630 VQDCSNLTILQCGS
-645 RLSSL
+645 
-650 DISMCLN
+650 
-657 LTNLNCE
+657 
-664 NNSLTTLD
+664 
-672 LNNCHNLTNLF
+672 
-683 CQNNKL
+683 NKL
-689 SSLDISMCS
+689 SSLDISMCPYLLTLSCGNNNLETLDLSNCHNLDLLFCQDNKLSSLDISICS
-698 KLSLLYCQGNKLTS
+698 KLSLLYCQNNMLTL

-722 DLDCSRN
+722 D
-729 QLSSLIVTSC
+729 
-739 TSLTQ
+739 
-744 LECGYNN
+744 
-751 LPSLDI
+751 
-757 NMCSKLSSLH
+757 
-767 CQGNKLT
+767 
-774 SLTLGNASTLQAL
+774 L

-796 LIATSCTNLTRLE
+796 LIATSCTSLTQLT

-814 IRILDISNCYNLGD
+814 IRVLDISNCYNLSD
-828 LIWDN
+828 LIWHN

-845 SITFHNYAAGYKTT
+845 SITFHNYAAIYDPTKTT
-859 DYPYLRNAL
+859 DYPYLSYAL

-883 LDVSN
+883 LDVSG
-888 NQLESLDISQSPNI
+888 NQLKSLDISQSPNI
-902 QELYCTY
+902 QKLYC
-909 NNLTAL
+909 NNNHLTTL
-915 DVTRHRQLAKL
+915 DVTKHRQLIEL
-926 DCEVNRLTELNLE
+926 NCEANRMTELNLE
-939 TNSLLRYLKCN
+939 TNSLLQYLKCN
-950 YNQLTALKTTNNPGL
+950 YNQLTALKTTNNPEL

-977 LDVSNNQEIN
+977 LDLSNNQKIN
-987 ILRCQE
+987 TLRCQE
-993 CPNLREV
+993 CPNLSEI

-1013 CVLDLDITKPCYKEN
+1013 CALDLDITKPCYKEN

-1062 DESLLPWYKWNSS
+1062 DETLLPWYKWNSS
-1075 NNSASYPVSDWI
+1075 NNKASYPVSDWI
-1087 NTKKESNP
+1087 NTKKQSNTAWELP
-1095 AWKLP
+1095 A
-1100 TIDDLTTLFSY
+1100 IDDLTTLFYY
-1111 RFGVNE
+1111 RFEVND

-1141 EVHNNGSY
+1141 EVNNNGSY

-1163 QTIESSWEATHS
+1163 QPIESSWEATHS

>member
-16 CCSKSETDKEGGGN
+16 CCSKSETDKEEGGN

-35 TPQNLK
+35 APQNLK
-41 FPANGDS
+41 FPANDDS

-63 GDSWCTPTIT
+63 GDSWCTPSIT

-78 ANVTFSVQ
+78 ANVTFSVE
-86 KNIELQPRNT
+86 KNMELQPRNT
-96 SFTFTLGD
+96 SFTFTLGN
-104 EKETLYVTQEAASNS
+104 EKATLHVTQEAAPNS
-119 NISLNPKSATVSSN
+119 NISLNPGSATVSSN

-145 TWALS
+145 TWVLS

-162 SGKNNDVVAFNIDE
+162 TGQNNDVVTFNIDE
-176 NNLPDDRNATY
+176 NNLSDDRNATY

-230 NISFEYEIA
+230 NISFDYEIA
-239 QADKSWVSYVGTRAM
+239 QADKSWVSYVGSRAM

-286 IKIYQFGVSPAL
+286 IKIYQFGASPAL

-348 YTIASNTTYDNR
+348 YTIASNTTCDNR
-360 SAKIHFFNKENN
+360 STEIHFYNKENN

-403 DVTLQN
+403 DVTLQH

-419 TDTWITQIAT
+419 TDTWITQIET
-429 RALQENK
+429 RALQENQ

-482 NFKAYLVTNYDQNSD
+482 NFKAYLVANYDQNSD
-497 NEISQSE
+497 NEISRFE
-504 IEKVT
+504 IEKLKSLIVSS
-509 YLTLTGLSIAS
+509 LGIAS
-520 LEGIEHFTNLKSL
+520 LEGIEHFTNLEGL
-533 SCDNNSLT
+533 ACDNNSLT

-547 NTQLTG
+547 NTQLTE
-553 LACGYNKISKLILPP
+553 LTCGYNKISKLILPP
-568 NAEKMTSLSCCE
+568 NAEKMTWLSCGD
-580 NKLTDKLDCSNWANL
+580 NKLTGKLDCSNWVNL
-595 TNLDCH
+595 TNLNCH
-601 DNNFTTL
+601 TNNFTAL

-615 LIGLSCAGNNLTSLN
+615 LIGLSCGNNNLTSLN
-630 VQDCPNLTILQCSGN
+630 VQDCSN
-645 RLSSL
+645 
-650 DISMCLN
+650 
-657 LTNLNCE
+657 
-664 NNSLTTLD
+664 LTTLQCD
-672 LNNCHNLTNLF
+672 G
-683 CQNNKL
+683 NKL
-689 SSLDISMCS
+689 SSLDISMCPYLLTLS
-698 KLSLLYCQGNKLTS
+698 CGNNNLETLDLSNCHNLDRLFCQDNKLSSLDISMCLKLSLLYCQNNMLTL

-722 DLDCSRN
+722 D
-729 QLSSLIVTSC
+729 
-739 TSLTQ
+739 
-744 LECGYNN
+744 
-751 LPSLDI
+751 
-757 NMCSKLSSLH
+757 
-767 CQGNKLT
+767 
-774 SLTLGNASTLQAL
+774 L

-796 LIATSCTNLTRLE
+796 LIATSCTSLTQLT

-828 LIWDN
+828 LIWHN

-845 SITFHNYAAGYKTT
+845 SITFHNYAAIYDPTKTT
-859 DYPYLRNAL
+859 DYPYLSYAL

-883 LDVSN
+883 LNVSG

-902 QELYCTY
+902 QKLYCNN
-909 NNLTAL
+909 NNLTTL
-915 DVTRHRQLAKL
+915 DVTKHRQLVEL
-926 DCEVNRLTELNLE
+926 NCEANHMTELNLE
-939 TNSLLRYLKCN
+939 TNSLLQYLKCN
-950 YNQLTALKTTNNPGL
+950 YNQLTALKTTNNPEL
-965 RTLEIKSNPIDL
+965 RTLEIKSNQIDV
-977 LDVSNNQEIN
+977 LDLSNNQYIN
-987 ILRCQE
+987 TLRCQE
-993 CPNLREV
+993 CPNLREI
-1000 WFQNQTQHALIPT
+1000 WFQSQTQHALIPT
-1013 CVLDLDITKPCYKEN
+1013 CALDLSITKPCYKEN

-1038 NEDGLEGIIYYLDAD
+1038 NEAGLEGIIYYLDAD

-1062 DESLLPWYKWNSS
+1062 DEALLPWYKWNSS
-1075 NNSASYPVSDWI
+1075 NNKASYPVSDWI
-1087 NTKKESNP
+1087 NTKKQSNT
-1095 AWKLP
+1095 AWELP
-1100 TIDDLTTLFSY
+1100 TIDDLTTLFYY
-1111 RFGVNE
+1111 RFEVNG

-1141 EVHNNGSY
+1141 EVNNNGSY

-1163 QTIESSWEATHS
+1163 QPIESSWEATHS

>member
-16 CCSKSETDKEGGGN
+16 CCSKSETDKEEGGN

-35 TPQNLK
+35 APQNLK
-41 FPANGDS
+41 FPANDDS

-63 GDSWCTPTIT
+63 GDSWCTPSIT

-78 ANVTFSVQ
+78 ANVTFSVE
-86 KNIELQPRNT
+86 KNMELQPRNT
-96 SFTFTLGD
+96 SFTFTLGN
-104 EKETLYVTQEAASNS
+104 EKATLHVTQEAAPNS
-119 NISLNPKSATVSSN
+119 NISLNPGSATVSSN

-162 SGKNNDVVAFNIDE
+162 TGQNNDVVTFNIDE
-176 NNLPDDRNATY
+176 NNLSDDRNATY

-230 NISFEYEIA
+230 NISFDYEIA
-239 QADKSWVSYVGTRAM
+239 QADKSWVSYVGSRAM

-273 GTITITSEIGKET
+273 GTIPITSEIGKET
-286 IKIYQFGVSPAL
+286 IKIYQFGASPAL

-348 YTIASNTTYDNR
+348 YTIASNTTCDNR
-360 SAKIHFFNKENN
+360 STEIHFYNKENN

-403 DVTLQN
+403 DVTLQH

-419 TDTWITQIAT
+419 TDTWITQIET
-429 RALQENK
+429 RALQENQ

-482 NFKAYLVTNYDQNSD
+482 NFKAYLVANYDQNSD
-497 NEISQSE
+497 NEISRFE
-504 IEKVT
+504 IEKLKSLIVSS
-509 YLTLTGLSIAS
+509 LGIAS
-520 LEGIEHFTNLKSL
+520 LEGIEHFTNLEGL
-533 SCDNNSLT
+533 ACDNNSLT

-547 NTQLTG
+547 NTQLTE
-553 LACGYNKISKLILPP
+553 LTCGYNKISKLILPP
-568 NAEKMTSLSCCE
+568 NAEKMTWLSCGD
-580 NKLTDKLDCSNWANL
+580 NKLTGKLDCSNWVNL
-595 TNLDCH
+595 TNLNCH
-601 DNNFTTL
+601 TNNFTAL

-615 LIGLSCAGNNLTSLN
+615 LIGLSCGNNNLTSLN
-630 VQDCPNLTILQCSGN
+630 VQDCSN
-645 RLSSL
+645 
-650 DISMCLN
+650 
-657 LTNLNCE
+657 
-664 NNSLTTLD
+664 LTTLQCD
-672 LNNCHNLTNLF
+672 G
-683 CQNNKL
+683 NKL
-689 SSLDISMCS
+689 SSLDISMCPYLLTLS
-698 KLSLLYCQGNKLTS
+698 CGNNNLETLDLSNCHNLDRLFCQDNKLSSLDISMCLKLSLLYCQNNMLTL

-722 DLDCSRN
+722 D
-729 QLSSLIVTSC
+729 
-739 TSLTQ
+739 
-744 LECGYNN
+744 
-751 LPSLDI
+751 
-757 NMCSKLSSLH
+757 
-767 CQGNKLT
+767 
-774 SLTLGNASTLQAL
+774 L

-796 LIATSCTNLTRLE
+796 LIATSCTSLTQLT

-828 LIWDN
+828 LIWHN

-845 SITFHNYAAGYKTT
+845 SITFHNYAAIYDPTKTT
-859 DYPYLRNAL
+859 DYPYLSYAL

-883 LDVSN
+883 LNVSG

-902 QELYCTY
+902 QKLYCNN
-909 NNLTAL
+909 NNLTTL
-915 DVTRHRQLAKL
+915 DVTKHRQLVEL
-926 DCEVNRLTELNLE
+926 NCEANHMTELNLE
-939 TNSLLRYLKCN
+939 TNSLLQYLKCN
-950 YNQLTALKTTNNPGL
+950 YNQLTALKTTNNPEL
-965 RTLEIKSNPIDL
+965 RTLEIKSNQIDV
-977 LDVSNNQEIN
+977 LDLSNNQYIN
-987 ILRCQE
+987 TLRCQE
-993 CPNLREV
+993 CPNLREI
-1000 WFQNQTQHALIPT
+1000 WFQSQTQHALIPT
-1013 CVLDLDITKPCYKEN
+1013 CALDLSITKPCYKEN

-1038 NEDGLEGIIYYLDAD
+1038 NEAGLEGIIYYLDAD

-1062 DESLLPWYKWNSS
+1062 DEALLPWYKWNSS
-1075 NNSASYPVSDWI
+1075 NNKASYPVSDWI
-1087 NTKKESNP
+1087 NTKKQSNT
-1095 AWKLP
+1095 AWELP
-1100 TIDDLTTLFSY
+1100 TIDDLTTLFYY
-1111 RFGVNE
+1111 RFEVNG

-1141 EVHNNGSY
+1141 EVNNNGSY

-1163 QTIESSWEATHS
+1163 QPIESSWEATHS

>member
-16 CCSKSETDKEGGGN
+16 CCSKSETDKEEGGN

-35 TPQNLK
+35 APQNLK
-41 FPANGDS
+41 FPANDDS

-63 GDSWCTPTIT
+63 GDSWCTPSIT

-78 ANVTFSVQ
+78 ANVTFSVE
-86 KNIELQPRNT
+86 KNMELQPRNT
-96 SFTFTLGD
+96 SFTFTLGN
-104 EKETLYVTQEAASNS
+104 EKATLHVTQEAAPNS
-119 NISLNPKSATVSSN
+119 NISLNPGSATVSSN

-162 SGKNNDVVAFNIDE
+162 TGQNNDVVTFNIDE
-176 NNLPDDRNATY
+176 NNLSDDRNATY

-211 KSKFEV
+211 KSKFED

-230 NISFEYEIA
+230 NISFDYEIA
-239 QADKSWVSYVGTRAM
+239 QADKSWVSYVGSRAM

-286 IKIYQFGVSPAL
+286 IKIYQFGASPAL

-348 YTIASNTTYDNR
+348 YTIASNTTCDNR
-360 SAKIHFFNKENN
+360 STEIHFYNKENN

-403 DVTLQN
+403 DVTLQH

-419 TDTWITQIAT
+419 TDTWITQIET
-429 RALQENK
+429 RALQENQ

-482 NFKAYLVTNYDQNSD
+482 NFKAYLVANYDQNSD
-497 NEISQSE
+497 NEISRFE
-504 IEKVT
+504 IEKLKSLIVSS
-509 YLTLTGLSIAS
+509 LGIAS
-520 LEGIEHFTNLKSL
+520 LEGIEHFTNLEGL
-533 SCDNNSLT
+533 ACDNNSLT

-547 NTQLTG
+547 NTQLTE
-553 LACGYNKISKLILPP
+553 LTCGYNKISKLILPP
-568 NAEKMTSLSCCE
+568 NAEKMTWLSCGD
-580 NKLTDKLDCSNWANL
+580 NKLTGKLDCSNWVNL
-595 TNLDCH
+595 TNLNCH
-601 DNNFTTL
+601 TNNFTAL

-615 LIGLSCAGNNLTSLN
+615 LIGLSCGNNNLTSLN
-630 VQDCPNLTILQCSGN
+630 VQDCSN
-645 RLSSL
+645 
-650 DISMCLN
+650 
-657 LTNLNCE
+657 
-664 NNSLTTLD
+664 LTTLQCD
-672 LNNCHNLTNLF
+672 G
-683 CQNNKL
+683 NKL
-689 SSLDISMCS
+689 SSLDISMCPYLLTLS
-698 KLSLLYCQGNKLTS
+698 CGNNNLETLDLSNCHNLDRLFCQDNKLSSLDISMCLKLSLLYCQNNMLTL

-722 DLDCSRN
+722 D
-729 QLSSLIVTSC
+729 
-739 TSLTQ
+739 
-744 LECGYNN
+744 
-751 LPSLDI
+751 
-757 NMCSKLSSLH
+757 
-767 CQGNKLT
+767 
-774 SLTLGNASTLQAL
+774 L

-796 LIATSCTNLTRLE
+796 LIATSCTSLTQLT

-828 LIWDN
+828 LIWHN

-845 SITFHNYAAGYKTT
+845 SITFHNYAAIYDPTKTT
-859 DYPYLRNAL
+859 DYPYLSYAL

-883 LDVSN
+883 LNVSG

-902 QELYCTY
+902 QKLYCNN
-909 NNLTAL
+909 NNLTTL
-915 DVTRHRQLAKL
+915 DVTKHRQLVEL
-926 DCEVNRLTELNLE
+926 NCEANHMTELNLE
-939 TNSLLRYLKCN
+939 TNSLLQYLKCN
-950 YNQLTALKTTNNPGL
+950 YNQLTALKTTNNPEL
-965 RTLEIKSNPIDL
+965 RTLEIKSNQIDV
-977 LDVSNNQEIN
+977 LDLSNNQYIN
-987 ILRCQE
+987 TLRCQE
-993 CPNLREV
+993 CPNLREI
-1000 WFQNQTQHALIPT
+1000 WFQSQTQHALIPT
-1013 CVLDLDITKPCYKEN
+1013 CALDLSITKPCYKEN

-1038 NEDGLEGIIYYLDAD
+1038 NEAGLEGIIYYLDAD

-1062 DESLLPWYKWNSS
+1062 DEALLPWYKWNSS
-1075 NNSASYPVSDWI
+1075 NNKASYPVSDWI
-1087 NTKKESNP
+1087 NTKKQSNT
-1095 AWKLP
+1095 AWELP
-1100 TIDDLTTLFSY
+1100 TIDDLTTLFYY
-1111 RFGVNE
+1111 RFEVNG

-1141 EVHNNGSY
+1141 EVNNNGSY

-1163 QTIESSWEATHS
+1163 QPIESSWEATHS

>member
-16 CCSKSETDKEGGGN
+16 CCSKSETDKEEGGN

-35 TPQNLK
+35 APQNLK
-41 FPANGDS
+41 FPANDDS

-63 GDSWCTPTIT
+63 GDSWCTPSIT

-78 ANVTFSVQ
+78 ANVTFSVE
-86 KNIELQPRNT
+86 KNMELQPRNT
-96 SFTFTLGD
+96 SFTFTLGN
-104 EKETLYVTQEAASNS
+104 EKATLHVTQEAAPNS
-119 NISLNPKSATVSSN
+119 NISLNPGSATVSSN

-162 SGKNNDVVAFNIDE
+162 TGQNNDVVTFNIDE
-176 NNLPDDRNATY
+176 NNLSDDRNATY

-230 NISFEYEIA
+230 NISFDYEIA
-239 QADKSWVSYVGTRAM
+239 QADKSWVSYVGSRAM

-286 IKIYQFGVSPAL
+286 IKIYQFGASPAL

-348 YTIASNTTYDNR
+348 YTIASNTTCDNR
-360 SAKIHFFNKENN
+360 STEIHFYNKENN

-403 DVTLQN
+403 DVTLQH

-419 TDTWITQIAT
+419 TDTWITQIET
-429 RALQENK
+429 RALQENQ

-482 NFKAYLVTNYDQNSD
+482 NFKAYLVANYDQNSD
-497 NEISQSE
+497 NEISRFE
-504 IEKVT
+504 IEKLKSLIVSS
-509 YLTLTGLSIAS
+509 LGIAS
-520 LEGIEHFTNLKSL
+520 LEGIEHFTNLEGL
-533 SCDNNSLT
+533 ACDNNSLT

-547 NTQLTG
+547 NTQLTE
-553 LACGYNKISKLILPP
+553 LTCGYNKISKLILPP
-568 NAEKMTSLSCCE
+568 NAEKMTWLSCGD
-580 NKLTDKLDCSNWANL
+580 NKLTGKLDCSNWVNL
-595 TNLDCH
+595 TNLNCH
-601 DNNFTTL
+601 TNNFTAL

-615 LIGLSCAGNNLTSLN
+615 LIGLSCGNNNLTSLN
-630 VQDCPNLTILQCSGN
+630 VQDCSN
-645 RLSSL
+645 
-650 DISMCLN
+650 
-657 LTNLNCE
+657 
-664 NNSLTTLD
+664 LTTLQCD
-672 LNNCHNLTNLF
+672 G
-683 CQNNKL
+683 NKL
-689 SSLDISMCS
+689 SSLDISMCPYLLTLS
-698 KLSLLYCQGNKLTS
+698 CGNNNLETLDLSNCHNLDRLFCQDNKLSSLDISMCLKLSLLYCQNNMLTL

-722 DLDCSRN
+722 D
-729 QLSSLIVTSC
+729 
-739 TSLTQ
+739 
-744 LECGYNN
+744 
-751 LPSLDI
+751 
-757 NMCSKLSSLH
+757 
-767 CQGNKLT
+767 
-774 SLTLGNASTLQAL
+774 L

-796 LIATSCTNLTRLE
+796 LIATSCTSLTQLT

-828 LIWDN
+828 LIWHN

-845 SITFHNYAAGYKTT
+845 SITFHNYAAIYDPTKTT
-859 DYPYLRNAL
+859 DYPYLSYAL

-883 LDVSN
+883 LNVSG

-902 QELYCTY
+902 QKLYCNN
-909 NNLTAL
+909 NNLTTL
-915 DVTRHRQLAKL
+915 DVTKHRQL
-926 DCEVNRLTELNLE
+926 VEL
-939 TNSLLRYLKCN
+939 NSLLQYLKCN
-950 YNQLTALKTTNNPGL
+950 YNQLTALKTTNNPEL
-965 RTLEIKSNPIDL
+965 RTLEIKSNQIDV
-977 LDVSNNQEIN
+977 LDLSNNQYIN
-987 ILRCQE
+987 TLRCQE
-993 CPNLREV
+993 CPNLREI
-1000 WFQNQTQHALIPT
+1000 WFQSQTQHALIPT
-1013 CVLDLDITKPCYKEN
+1013 CALDLSITKPCYKEN

-1038 NEDGLEGIIYYLDAD
+1038 NEAGLEGIIYYLDAD

-1062 DESLLPWYKWNSS
+1062 DE
-1075 NNSASYPVSDWI
+1075 
-1087 NTKKESNP
+1087 
-1095 AWKLP
+1095 
-1100 TIDDLTTLFSY
+1100 
-1111 RFGVNE
+1111 
-1117 SSIGNNGMPLKYAS
+1117 
-1131 SAGGTYWSSE
+1131 
-1141 EVHNNGSY
+1141 
-1149 PRYIKCFKGYSATG
+1149 
-1163 QTIESSWEATHS
+1163 
-1175 VRAIASF
+1175 

>member
-6 GLLFIVLSLS
+6 GLLFIALSLS

-104 EKETLYVTQEAASNS
+104 EKETLYITQEAASNS

-162 SGKNNDVVAFNIDE
+162 TGQNNDVVAFNIDE
-176 NNLPDDRNATY
+176 NNLSDDRNATY

-286 IKIYQFGVSPAL
+286 IKIYQFGASPAL

-303 EYIVPSDGQT
+303 EYIIPSDGQT

-383 KDALIIGKTDYQV
+383 KNALIIGKTDYQV

-419 TDTWITQIAT
+419 SDTWITQIAT

-446 GAERIGKIMIANTQ
+446 GAERIGKIKIVNTQ

-474 PVLDIPDP
+474 PVLSIPDP
-482 NFKAYLVTNYDQNSD
+482 NFKAYLVANYDQNND

-520 LEGIEHFTNLKSL
+520 LEGIEHFTNLHSL

-615 LIGLSCAGNNLTSLN
+615 LIGLSCVGNNLTSLN

-796 LIATSCTNLTRLE
+796 LIVTSYTNLTRLT

-828 LIWDN
+828 LIWHN

-993 CPNLREV
+993 CPNLREI

-1013 CVLDLDITKPCYKEN
+1013 CALDLSITKPCYKEN

-1038 NEDGLEGIIYYLDAD
+1038 NEAGLEGIIYYLDAD

-1062 DESLLPWYKWNSS
+1062 DEALLPWYKWNSS
-1075 NNSASYPVSDWI
+1075 NNKASYPVSDWI
-1087 NTKKESNP
+1087 NTKKQSNT
-1095 AWKLP
+1095 AWELP
-1100 TIDDLTTLFSY
+1100 TINDLTTLFDY
-1111 RFGVNE
+1111 RFEVNG

-1141 EVHNNGSY
+1141 EVNNNGSY

-1163 QTIESSWEATHS
+1163 QLIESSWEATHS

>member
-16 CCSKSETDKEGGGN
+16 CCSKSETDKEEGGN

-35 TPQNLK
+35 APQNLK
-41 FPANGDS
+41 FPANDDS

-63 GDSWCTPTIT
+63 GDSWCTPSIT

-78 ANVTFSVQ
+78 ANVTFSVE
-86 KNIELQPRNT
+86 KNMELQPRNT
-96 SFTFTLGD
+96 SFTFTLGN
-104 EKETLYVTQEAASNS
+104 EKATLHVTQEAAPNS
-119 NISLNPKSATVSSN
+119 NISLNPGSATVSSN

-162 SGKNNDVVAFNIDE
+162 TGQNNDVVTFNIDE
-176 NNLPDDRNATY
+176 NNLSDDRNATY

-230 NISFEYEIA
+230 NISFDYEIA
-239 QADKSWVSYVGTRAM
+239 QADKSWVSYVGSRAM

-419 TDTWITQIAT
+419 SDTWITQIAT

-547 NTQLTG
+547 NTQLTE
-553 LACGYNKISKLILPP
+553 LTCGYNKISKLILPP
-568 NAEKMTSLSCCE
+568 NAEKMTWLSCGD
-580 NKLTDKLDCSNWANL
+580 NKLTGKLDCSNWVNL
-595 TNLDCH
+595 TNLNCH
-601 DNNFTTL
+601 TNNFTAL

-615 LIGLSCAGNNLTSLN
+615 LIGLSCGNNNLTSLN
-630 VQDCPNLTILQCSGN
+630 VQDCSN
-645 RLSSL
+645 
-650 DISMCLN
+650 
-657 LTNLNCE
+657 
-664 NNSLTTLD
+664 LTTLQCD
-672 LNNCHNLTNLF
+672 G
-683 CQNNKL
+683 NKL
-689 SSLDISMCS
+689 SSLDISMCPYLLTLS
-698 KLSLLYCQGNKLTS
+698 CGNNNLETLDLSNCHNLDRLFCQDNKLSSLDISMCLKLSLLYCQNNMLTL

-722 DLDCSRN
+722 D
-729 QLSSLIVTSC
+729 
-739 TSLTQ
+739 
-744 LECGYNN
+744 
-751 LPSLDI
+751 
-757 NMCSKLSSLH
+757 
-767 CQGNKLT
+767 
-774 SLTLGNASTLQAL
+774 L

-796 LIATSCTNLTRLE
+796 LIATSCTSLTQLT

-845 SITFHNYAAGYKTT
+845 SITFHNYAAIYDPTKTT
-859 DYPYLRNAL
+859 DYPYLSYAL

-883 LDVSN
+883 LNVSG

-902 QELYCTY
+902 QKLYCNN
-909 NNLTAL
+909 NNLTTL
-915 DVTRHRQLAKL
+915 DVTKHRQLVEL
-926 DCEVNRLTELNLE
+926 NCEANHMTELNLE
-939 TNSLLRYLKCN
+939 TNSLLQYLKCN
-950 YNQLTALKTTNNPGL
+950 YNQLTALKTTNNPEL
-965 RTLEIKSNPIDL
+965 RTLEIKSNQIDV
-977 LDVSNNQEIN
+977 LDLSNNQYIN
-987 ILRCQE
+987 TLRCQE
-993 CPNLREV
+993 CPNLREI
-1000 WFQNQTQHALIPT
+1000 WFQSQTQHALIPT
-1013 CVLDLDITKPCYKEN
+1013 CALDLSITKPCYKEN

-1038 NEDGLEGIIYYLDAD
+1038 NEAGLEGIIYYLDAD

-1062 DESLLPWYKWNSS
+1062 DEALLPWYKWNSS
-1075 NNSASYPVSDWI
+1075 NNKASYPVSDWI
-1087 NTKKESNP
+1087 NTKKQSNT
-1095 AWKLP
+1095 AWELP
-1100 TIDDLTTLFSY
+1100 TIDDLTTLFYY
-1111 RFGVNE
+1111 RFEVNG

-1141 EVHNNGSY
+1141 EVNNNGSY

-1163 QTIESSWEATHS
+1163 QPIESSWEATHS

>member
-16 CCSKSETDKEGGGN
+16 CCSKSETDKEEGGN

-35 TPQNLK
+35 APQNLK
-41 FPANGDS
+41 FPANDDS

-63 GDSWCTPTIT
+63 GDSWCTPSIT

-78 ANVTFSVQ
+78 ANVTFSVE
-86 KNIELQPRNT
+86 KNMELQPRNT
-96 SFTFTLGD
+96 SFTFTLGN
-104 EKETLYVTQEAASNS
+104 EKATLHVTQEAAPNS
-119 NISLNPKSATVSSN
+119 NISLNPGSATVSSN

-162 SGKNNDVVAFNIDE
+162 TGQNNDVVTFNIDE
-176 NNLPDDRNATY
+176 NNLSDDRNATY

-230 NISFEYEIA
+230 NISFDYEIA
-239 QADKSWVSYVGTRAM
+239 QADKSWVSYVGSRAM

-286 IKIYQFGVSPAL
+286 IKIYQFGASPAL

-348 YTIASNTTYDNR
+348 YTIASNTTCDNR
-360 SAKIHFFNKENN
+360 STEIHFYNKENN

-403 DVTLQN
+403 DVTLQH

-419 TDTWITQIAT
+419 TDTWITQIET
-429 RALQENK
+429 RALQENQ

-482 NFKAYLVTNYDQNSD
+482 NFKAYLVANYDHNSD
-497 NEISQSE
+497 NEISRFE
-504 IEKVT
+504 IE
-509 YLTLTGLSIAS
+509 TLKSLIVSSRGIAS
-520 LEGIEHFTNLKSL
+520 LEGIEHFTNLESL
-533 SCDNNSLT
+533 ACDNNSLT

-547 NTQLTG
+547 NTQLTK
-553 LACGYNKISKLILPP
+553 LTCGYNKISKLILPP
-568 NAEKMTSLSCCE
+568 NAEKMTWLSCGD
-580 NKLTDKLDCSNWANL
+580 NKLTGKLDCSNWVNL
-595 TNLDCH
+595 TNLNCH
-601 DNNFTTL
+601 TNNFTAL

-615 LIGLSCAGNNLTSLN
+615 LIGLSCGNNNLTSLN
-630 VQDCPNLTILQCSGN
+630 VQDCSN
-645 RLSSL
+645 
-650 DISMCLN
+650 
-657 LTNLNCE
+657 
-664 NNSLTTLD
+664 LTTLQCD
-672 LNNCHNLTNLF
+672 G
-683 CQNNKL
+683 NKL
-689 SSLDISMCS
+689 SSLDISMCPYLLTLS
-698 KLSLLYCQGNKLTS
+698 CRNNNLETLDLSNCHNLDRLFCQDNKLSSLDISMCLKLSLLYCQNNMLTL

-722 DLDCSRN
+722 D
-729 QLSSLIVTSC
+729 
-739 TSLTQ
+739 
-744 LECGYNN
+744 
-751 LPSLDI
+751 
-757 NMCSKLSSLH
+757 
-767 CQGNKLT
+767 
-774 SLTLGNASTLQAL
+774 L

-796 LIATSCTNLTRLE
+796 LIATSCTSLTQLT

-828 LIWDN
+828 LIWHN

-845 SITFHNYAAGYKTT
+845 SITFHNYAAIYDLTKTR
-859 DYPYLRNAL
+859 DYPYLSYAL

-883 LDVSN
+883 LNVSG

-902 QELYCTY
+902 QKLYCNN
-909 NNLTAL
+909 NNLTTL
-915 DVTRHRQLAKL
+915 DVTKHRQLVEL
-926 DCEVNRLTELNLE
+926 NCEANHMTELNLE
-939 TNSLLRYLKCN
+939 TNSLLQYLKCN
-950 YNQLTALKTTNNPGL
+950 YNQLTALKTTNNPEL
-965 RTLEIKSNPIDL
+965 RTLEIKSNQIDV
-977 LDVSNNQEIN
+977 LDLSNNQYIN
-987 ILRCQE
+987 TLRCQE
-993 CPNLREV
+993 CPNLREI
-1000 WFQNQTQHALIPT
+1000 WFQSQTQHALIPT
-1013 CVLDLDITKPCYKEN
+1013 CALDLSITKPCYKEN

-1038 NEDGLEGIIYYLDAD
+1038 NEAGLEGIIYYLDAD

-1062 DESLLPWYKWNSS
+1062 DEALLPWYKWNSS
-1075 NNSASYPVSDWI
+1075 NNKASYPVSDWI
-1087 NTKKESNP
+1087 NTKKQSNT
-1095 AWKLP
+1095 AWELP
-1100 TIDDLTTLFSY
+1100 TIDDLTTLFYY
-1111 RFGVNE
+1111 RFEVNG

-1141 EVHNNGSY
+1141 EVNNNGSY

-1163 QTIESSWEATHS
+1163 QPIESSWEATHS

>member
-16 CCSKSETDKEGGGN
+16 CCSKSETDKEEGGN

-35 TPQNLK
+35 APQNLK
-41 FPANGDS
+41 FPANDDS

-63 GDSWCTPTIT
+63 GDSWCTPSIT

-78 ANVTFSVQ
+78 ANVTFSVE
-86 KNIELQPRNT
+86 KNMELQPRNT
-96 SFTFTLGD
+96 SFTFTLGN
-104 EKETLYVTQEAASNS
+104 EKATLHVTQEAAPNS
-119 NISLNPKSATVSSN
+119 NISLNPGSATVSSN

-162 SGKNNDVVAFNIDE
+162 TGQNNDVVTFNIDE

-230 NISFEYEIA
+230 NISFDYEIA
-239 QADKSWVSYVGTRAM
+239 QADKSWVSYVGSRAM

-286 IKIYQFGVSPAL
+286 IKIYQFGASPAL

-348 YTIASNTTYDNR
+348 YTIASNTTCDNR
-360 SAKIHFFNKENN
+360 STEIHFYNKENN

-419 TDTWITQIAT
+419 SDTWITQIAT

-482 NFKAYLVTNYDQNSD
+482 NFKAYLVANYDQNSD
-497 NEISQSE
+497 NEISRFE
-504 IEKVT
+504 IEKLKSLIVSS
-509 YLTLTGLSIAS
+509 LGIAS

-547 NTQLTG
+547 NTQLTE
-553 LACGYNKISKLILPP
+553 LTCGYNKISKLILPP
-568 NAEKMTSLSCCE
+568 NAEKMTWLSCGD
-580 NKLTDKLDCSNWANL
+580 NKLTGKLDCSNWVNL
-595 TNLDCH
+595 TNLNCH
-601 DNNFTTL
+601 TNNFTAL

-615 LIGLSCAGNNLTSLN
+615 LIGLSCGNNNLTSLN
-630 VQDCPNLTILQCSGN
+630 VQDCSN
-645 RLSSL
+645 
-650 DISMCLN
+650 
-657 LTNLNCE
+657 
-664 NNSLTTLD
+664 LTTLQCD
-672 LNNCHNLTNLF
+672 G
-683 CQNNKL
+683 NKL
-689 SSLDISMCS
+689 SSLDISMCPYLLTLS
-698 KLSLLYCQGNKLTS
+698 CGNNNLETLDLSNCHNLDRLFCQDNKLSSLDISMCLKLSLLYCQNNMLTL

-722 DLDCSRN
+722 D
-729 QLSSLIVTSC
+729 
-739 TSLTQ
+739 
-744 LECGYNN
+744 
-751 LPSLDI
+751 
-757 NMCSKLSSLH
+757 
-767 CQGNKLT
+767 
-774 SLTLGNASTLQAL
+774 L

-796 LIATSCTNLTRLE
+796 LIATSCTSLTQLT

-828 LIWDN
+828 LIWHN

-845 SITFHNYAAGYKTT
+845 SITFHNYAAIYDPTKTT
-859 DYPYLRNAL
+859 DYPYLSYAL

-883 LDVSN
+883 LNVSG

-902 QELYCTY
+902 QKLYCNN
-909 NNLTAL
+909 NNLTTL
-915 DVTRHRQLAKL
+915 DVTKHRQLVEL
-926 DCEVNRLTELNLE
+926 NCEANHMTELNLE
-939 TNSLLRYLKCN
+939 TNSLLQYLKCN
-950 YNQLTALKTTNNPGL
+950 YNQLTALKTTNNPEL
-965 RTLEIKSNPIDL
+965 RTLEIKSNQIDV
-977 LDVSNNQEIN
+977 LDLSNNQYIN
-987 ILRCQE
+987 TLRCQE
-993 CPNLREV
+993 CPNLREI
-1000 WFQNQTQHALIPT
+1000 WFQSQTQHALIPT
-1013 CVLDLDITKPCYKEN
+1013 CALDLSITKPCYKEN

-1038 NEDGLEGIIYYLDAD
+1038 NEAGLEGIIYYLDAD

-1062 DESLLPWYKWNSS
+1062 DEALLPWYKWNSS
-1075 NNSASYPVSDWI
+1075 NNKASYPVSDWI
-1087 NTKKESNP
+1087 NTKKQSNT
-1095 AWKLP
+1095 AWELP
-1100 TIDDLTTLFSY
+1100 TIDDLTTLFYY
-1111 RFGVNE
+1111 RFEVNG

-1141 EVHNNGSY
+1141 EVNNNGSY

>member
-16 CCSKSETDKEGGGN
+16 CCSKSETDKEEGGN

-35 TPQNLK
+35 APQNLK
-41 FPANGDS
+41 FPANDDS

-63 GDSWCTPTIT
+63 GDSWCTPSIT

-78 ANVTFSVQ
+78 ANVTFSVE
-86 KNIELQPRNT
+86 KNMELQPRNT
-96 SFTFTLGD
+96 SFTFTLGN
-104 EKETLYVTQEAASNS
+104 EKATLHVTQEAAPNS
-119 NISLNPKSATVSSN
+119 NISLNPGSATVSSN

-162 SGKNNDVVAFNIDE
+162 TGQNNDVVTFNIDE
-176 NNLPDDRNATY
+176 NNLSDDRNATY

-230 NISFEYEIA
+230 NISFDYEIA
-239 QADKSWVSYVGTRAM
+239 QADKSWVSYVGSRAM

-286 IKIYQFGVSPAL
+286 IKIYQFGASPAL

-348 YTIASNTTYDNR
+348 YTIASNTTCDNR
-360 SAKIHFFNKENN
+360 STEIHFYNKENN

-403 DVTLQN
+403 DVTLQH

-419 TDTWITQIAT
+419 TDTWITQIET
-429 RALQENK
+429 RALQENQ

-482 NFKAYLVTNYDQNSD
+482 NFKAYLVANYDQNSD
-497 NEISQSE
+497 NEISRFE
-504 IEKVT
+504 IEKLKSLIVSS
-509 YLTLTGLSIAS
+509 LGIAS
-520 LEGIEHFTNLKSL
+520 LEGIEHFTNLEGL
-533 SCDNNSLT
+533 ACDNNSLT

-547 NTQLTG
+547 NTQLTE
-553 LACGYNKISKLILPP
+553 LTCGYNKISKLILPP
-568 NAEKMTSLSCCE
+568 NAEKMTWLSCGD
-580 NKLTDKLDCSNWANL
+580 NKLTGKLDCSNWVNL
-595 TNLDCH
+595 TNLNCH
-601 DNNFTTL
+601 TNNFTAL

-615 LIGLSCAGNNLTSLN
+615 LIGLSCGNNNLTSLN
-630 VQDCPNLTILQCSGN
+630 VQDCSN
-645 RLSSL
+645 
-650 DISMCLN
+650 
-657 LTNLNCE
+657 
-664 NNSLTTLD
+664 LTTLQCD
-672 LNNCHNLTNLF
+672 G
-683 CQNNKL
+683 NKL
-689 SSLDISMCS
+689 SSLDISMCPYLLTLS
-698 KLSLLYCQGNKLTS
+698 CGNNNLETLDLSNCHNLDRLFCQDNKLSSLDISMCLKLSLLYCQNNMLTL

-722 DLDCSRN
+722 D
-729 QLSSLIVTSC
+729 
-739 TSLTQ
+739 
-744 LECGYNN
+744 
-751 LPSLDI
+751 
-757 NMCSKLSSLH
+757 
-767 CQGNKLT
+767 
-774 SLTLGNASTLQAL
+774 L

-796 LIATSCTNLTRLE
+796 LIATSCTSLTQLT

-828 LIWDN
+828 LIWHN

-845 SITFHNYAAGYKTT
+845 SIN
-859 DYPYLRNAL
+859 
-868 NNSTKLKITSSRYSR
+868 
-883 LDVSN
+883 
-888 NQLESLDISQSPNI
+888 ISQ
-902 QELYCTY
+902 LCC
-909 NNLTAL
+909 NL
-915 DVTRHRQLAKL
+915 
-926 DCEVNRLTELNLE
+926 
-939 TNSLLRYLKCN
+939 
-950 YNQLTALKTTNNPGL
+950 
-965 RTLEIKSNPIDL
+965 
-977 LDVSNNQEIN
+977 
-987 ILRCQE
+987 
-993 CPNLREV
+993 
-1000 WFQNQTQHALIPT
+1000 
-1013 CVLDLDITKPCYKEN
+1013 
-1028 DGTYVLMNYY
+1028 
-1038 NEDGLEGIIYYLDAD
+1038 
-1053 RKHGKILSL
+1053 
-1062 DESLLPWYKWNSS
+1062 
-1075 NNSASYPVSDWI
+1075 
-1087 NTKKESNP
+1087 
-1095 AWKLP
+1095 
-1100 TIDDLTTLFSY
+1100 
-1111 RFGVNE
+1111 
-1117 SSIGNNGMPLKYAS
+1117 
-1131 SAGGTYWSSE
+1131 
-1141 EVHNNGSY
+1141 
-1149 PRYIKCFKGYSATG
+1149 
-1163 QTIESSWEATHS
+1163 
-1175 VRAIASF
+1175 

>member
-1 MKRII
+1 M
-6 GLLFIVLSLS
+6 LFIVLSLS
-16 CCSKSETDKEGGGN
+16 CCSKSETDKEEGGN

-35 TPQNLK
+35 APQNLK
-41 FPANGDS
+41 FPANDDS

-63 GDSWCTPTIT
+63 GDSWCTPSIT

-78 ANVTFSVQ
+78 ANVTFSVE
-86 KNIELQPRNT
+86 KNMELQPRNT
-96 SFTFTLGD
+96 SFTFTLGN
-104 EKETLYVTQEAASNS
+104 EKATLHVTQEAAPNS
-119 NISLNPKSATVSSN
+119 NISLNPGSATVSSN

-162 SGKNNDVVAFNIDE
+162 TGQNNDVVTFNIDE
-176 NNLPDDRNATY
+176 NNLSDDRNATY

-230 NISFEYEIA
+230 NISFDYEIA
-239 QADKSWVSYVGTRAM
+239 QADKSWVSYVGSRAM

-286 IKIYQFGVSPAL
+286 IKIYQFGASPAL

-348 YTIASNTTYDNR
+348 YTIASNTTCDNR
-360 SAKIHFFNKENN
+360 STEIHFYNKENN

-403 DVTLQN
+403 DVTLQH

-419 TDTWITQIAT
+419 TDTWITQIET
-429 RALQENK
+429 RALQENQ

-482 NFKAYLVTNYDQNSD
+482 NFKAYLVANYDQNSD
-497 NEISQSE
+497 NEISRFE
-504 IEKVT
+504 IEKLKSLIVSSR
-509 YLTLTGLSIAS
+509 GIAS
-520 LEGIEHFTNLKSL
+520 LEGIEHFTNLEGL
-533 SCDNNSLT
+533 VCDNNSLT

-547 NTQLTG
+547 NTQLTK
-553 LACGYNKISKLILPP
+553 LTCGYNKISKLILPP
-568 NAEKMTSLSCCE
+568 NAEKMTSLSCGD
-580 NKLTDKLDCSNWANL
+580 NKLTGKLDCSNWVNL
-595 TNLDCH
+595 TNLICH
-601 DNNFTTL
+601 TNNFTAL

-615 LIGLSCAGNNLTSLN
+615 LIGLSCGNNNLTSLN
-630 VQDCPNLTILQCSGN
+630 VQDCSN
-645 RLSSL
+645 
-650 DISMCLN
+650 
-657 LTNLNCE
+657 
-664 NNSLTTLD
+664 LTTLQ
-672 LNNCHNLTNLF
+672 CEG
-683 CQNNKL
+683 NKL
-689 SSLDISMCS
+689 SSLDISMCPYLLTLS
-698 KLSLLYCQGNKLTS
+698 CGNNNLETLDLSNCHNLDHLFCQDNKLSSLDISMCLKLSLLYCQNNMLTL

-722 DLDCSRN
+722 D
-729 QLSSLIVTSC
+729 
-739 TSLTQ
+739 
-744 LECGYNN
+744 
-751 LPSLDI
+751 
-757 NMCSKLSSLH
+757 
-767 CQGNKLT
+767 
-774 SLTLGNASTLQAL
+774 L

-796 LIATSCTNLTRLE
+796 LIATSCTSLTQLT

-828 LIWDN
+828 LIWYN

-845 SITFHNYAAGYKTT
+845 SITFHNYAAIYDPTKTT
-859 DYPYLRNAL
+859 DYPYLSYAL

-883 LDVSN
+883 LNVSG

-902 QELYCTY
+902 QKLYCNN
-909 NNLTAL
+909 NNLTTL
-915 DVTRHRQLAKL
+915 DVTKHRQLVEL
-926 DCEVNRLTELNLE
+926 NCEANHMTELNLE
-939 TNSLLRYLKCN
+939 TNSLLQYLKCN
-950 YNQLTALKTTNNPGL
+950 YNQLTALKTTNNPEL
-965 RTLEIKSNPIDL
+965 RTLEIKSNQIDV
-977 LDVSNNQEIN
+977 LDLSNNQYIN
-987 ILRCQE
+987 TLRCQE
-993 CPNLREV
+993 CPNLREI
-1000 WFQNQTQHALIPT
+1000 WFQSQTQHALIPT
-1013 CVLDLDITKPCYKEN
+1013 CALDLSITKPCYKEN

-1038 NEDGLEGIIYYLDAD
+1038 NEAGLEGIIYYLDAD

-1062 DESLLPWYKWNSS
+1062 DEALLPWYKWNSS
-1075 NNSASYPVSDWI
+1075 NNKASYPVSDWI
-1087 NTKKESNP
+1087 NTKKQSNT
-1095 AWKLP
+1095 AWELP
-1100 TIDDLTTLFSY
+1100 TIDDLTTLFYY
-1111 RFGVNE
+1111 RFEVNG

-1141 EVHNNGSY
+1141 EVNNNGSY

-1163 QTIESSWEATHS
+1163 QPIESSWEATHS

>member
-16 CCSKSETDKEGGGN
+16 CCSKSETDKEEGGN

-35 TPQNLK
+35 APQNLK
-41 FPANGDS
+41 FPANDDS

-63 GDSWCTPTIT
+63 GDSWCTPSIT

-78 ANVTFSVQ
+78 ANVTFSVE
-86 KNIELQPRNT
+86 KNMELQPRNT
-96 SFTFTLGD
+96 SFTFTLGN
-104 EKETLYVTQEAASNS
+104 EKATLHVTQEAAPNS
-119 NISLNPKSATVSSN
+119 NISLNPGSATVSSN

-162 SGKNNDVVAFNIDE
+162 TGQNNDVVTFNIDE
-176 NNLPDDRNATY
+176 NNLSDDRNATY

-230 NISFEYEIA
+230 NISFDYEIA
-239 QADKSWVSYVGTRAM
+239 QADKSWVSYVGSRAM

-286 IKIYQFGVSPAL
+286 IKIYQFGASPAL

-348 YTIASNTTYDNR
+348 YTIASNTTCDNR
-360 SAKIHFFNKENN
+360 STEIHFYNKENN

-403 DVTLQN
+403 DVTLQH

-419 TDTWITQIAT
+419 TDTWITQIET
-429 RALQENK
+429 RALQENQ

-482 NFKAYLVTNYDQNSD
+482 NFKAYLVANYDQNSD
-497 NEISQSE
+497 NEISRFE
-504 IEKVT
+504 IEKLKSLIVSS
-509 YLTLTGLSIAS
+509 LGIAS
-520 LEGIEHFTNLKSL
+520 LEGIEHFTNLEGL
-533 SCDNNSLT
+533 ACDNNSLT

-547 NTQLTG
+547 NTQLTE
-553 LACGYNKISKLILPP
+553 LTCGYNKISKLILPP
-568 NAEKMTSLSCCE
+568 NAEKMTWLSCGD
-580 NKLTDKLDCSNWANL
+580 NKLTGKLDCSNWVNL
-595 TNLDCH
+595 TNLNCH
-601 DNNFTTL
+601 TNNFTAL

-615 LIGLSCAGNNLTSLN
+615 LIGLSCGNNNLTSLN
-630 VQDCPNLTILQCSGN
+630 VQDCSN
-645 RLSSL
+645 
-650 DISMCLN
+650 
-657 LTNLNCE
+657 
-664 NNSLTTLD
+664 LTTLQCD
-672 LNNCHNLTNLF
+672 G
-683 CQNNKL
+683 NKL
-689 SSLDISMCS
+689 SSLDISMCPYLLTLS
-698 KLSLLYCQGNKLTS
+698 CGNNNLETLDLSNCHNLDRLFCQDNKLSSLDISMCLKLSLLYCQNNMLTL

-722 DLDCSRN
+722 D
-729 QLSSLIVTSC
+729 
-739 TSLTQ
+739 
-744 LECGYNN
+744 
-751 LPSLDI
+751 
-757 NMCSKLSSLH
+757 
-767 CQGNKLT
+767 
-774 SLTLGNASTLQAL
+774 L

-796 LIATSCTNLTRLE
+796 LIATSCTSLTQLT

-828 LIWDN
+828 LIWHN

-845 SITFHNYAAGYKTT
+845 SITFHNYAAIYDPTKTT
-859 DYPYLRNAL
+859 DYPY
-868 NNSTKLKITSSRYSR
+868 
-883 LDVSN
+883 
-888 NQLESLDISQSPNI
+888 
-902 QELYCTY
+902 
-909 NNLTAL
+909 
-915 DVTRHRQLAKL
+915 
-926 DCEVNRLTELNLE
+926 
-939 TNSLLRYLKCN
+939 
-950 YNQLTALKTTNNPGL
+950 
-965 RTLEIKSNPIDL
+965 
-977 LDVSNNQEIN
+977 
-987 ILRCQE
+987 
-993 CPNLREV
+993 
-1000 WFQNQTQHALIPT
+1000 
-1013 CVLDLDITKPCYKEN
+1013 
-1028 DGTYVLMNYY
+1028 
-1038 NEDGLEGIIYYLDAD
+1038 
-1053 RKHGKILSL
+1053 
-1062 DESLLPWYKWNSS
+1062 
-1075 NNSASYPVSDWI
+1075 
-1087 NTKKESNP
+1087 
-1095 AWKLP
+1095 
-1100 TIDDLTTLFSY
+1100 
-1111 RFGVNE
+1111 
-1117 SSIGNNGMPLKYAS
+1117 
-1131 SAGGTYWSSE
+1131 
-1141 EVHNNGSY
+1141 
-1149 PRYIKCFKGYSATG
+1149 
-1163 QTIESSWEATHS
+1163 
-1175 VRAIASF
+1175 RAMH

>member
-16 CCSKSETDKEGGGN
+16 CCSKSETDKEEGGN

-35 TPQNLK
+35 APQNLK
-41 FPANGDS
+41 FPANDDS

-63 GDSWCTPTIT
+63 GDSWCTPSIT

-78 ANVTFSVQ
+78 ANVTFSVE
-86 KNIELQPRNT
+86 KNMELQPRNT
-96 SFTFTLGD
+96 SFTFTLGN
-104 EKETLYVTQEAASNS
+104 EKATLHVTQEAAPNS
-119 NISLNPKSATVSSN
+119 NISLNPGSATVSSN

-162 SGKNNDVVAFNIDE
+162 TGQNNDVVTFNIDE
-176 NNLPDDRNATY
+176 NNLSDDRNATY

-230 NISFEYEIA
+230 NISFDYEIA
-239 QADKSWVSYVGTRAM
+239 QADKSWVSYVGSRAM

-286 IKIYQFGVSPAL
+286 IKIYQFGASPAL

-348 YTIASNTTYDNR
+348 YTIASNTTCDNR
-360 SAKIHFFNKENN
+360 STEIHFYNKENN

-403 DVTLQN
+403 DVTLQH

-419 TDTWITQIAT
+419 TDTWITQIET
-429 RALQENK
+429 RALQENQ

-482 NFKAYLVTNYDQNSD
+482 NFKAYLVANYDQNSD
-497 NEISQSE
+497 NEISRFE
-504 IEKVT
+504 IEKLKSLIVSS
-509 YLTLTGLSIAS
+509 LGIAS
-520 LEGIEHFTNLKSL
+520 LEGIEHFTNLEGL
-533 SCDNNSLT
+533 ACDNNSLT

-547 NTQLTG
+547 NTQLTE
-553 LACGYNKISKLILPP
+553 LTCGYNKISKLILPP
-568 NAEKMTSLSCCE
+568 NAEKMTWLSCGD
-580 NKLTDKLDCSNWANL
+580 NKLTGKLDCSNWVNL
-595 TNLDCH
+595 TNLNCH
-601 DNNFTTL
+601 TNNFTAL

-615 LIGLSCAGNNLTSLN
+615 LIGLSCGNNNLTSLN
-630 VQDCPNLTILQCSGN
+630 VQDCSN
-645 RLSSL
+645 
-650 DISMCLN
+650 
-657 LTNLNCE
+657 
-664 NNSLTTLD
+664 LTTLQCD
-672 LNNCHNLTNLF
+672 G
-683 CQNNKL
+683 NKL
-689 SSLDISMCS
+689 SSLDISMCPYLLTLS
-698 KLSLLYCQGNKLTS
+698 CGNNNLETLDLSNCHNLDRLFCQDNKLSSLDISMCLKLSLLYCQNNMLTL

-722 DLDCSRN
+722 D
-729 QLSSLIVTSC
+729 
-739 TSLTQ
+739 
-744 LECGYNN
+744 
-751 LPSLDI
+751 
-757 NMCSKLSSLH
+757 
-767 CQGNKLT
+767 
-774 SLTLGNASTLQAL
+774 L

-796 LIATSCTNLTRLE
+796 LIATSCTSLTQLT

-828 LIWDN
+828 LIWHN

-845 SITFHNYAAGYKTT
+845 SITFHNYAAIYDPTKTT
-859 DYPYLRNAL
+859 DYPYLSYAL

-883 LDVSN
+883 LNVSG

-902 QELYCTY
+902 QKLYCNN
-909 NNLTAL
+909 NNLTTL
-915 DVTRHRQLAKL
+915 DVTKHRQLVEL
-926 DCEVNRLTELNLE
+926 NCEANHMTELNLE
-939 TNSLLRYLKCN
+939 TNSLLQYLKCN
-950 YNQLTALKTTNNPGL
+950 YNQLTALKTTNNPEL
-965 RTLEIKSNPIDL
+965 RTLEIKSNQIDV
-977 LDVSNNQEIN
+977 LDLSNNQYIN
-987 ILRCQE
+987 TLRCQE
-993 CPNLREV
+993 CPNLREI
-1000 WFQNQTQHALIPT
+1000 WFQSQTQHALIPT
-1013 CVLDLDITKPCYKEN
+1013 CALDLSITKPCYKEN

-1038 NEDGLEGIIYYLDAD
+1038 NEAGLEGIIYYLDAD

-1062 DESLLPWYKWNSS
+1062 DEALLPWYKWNSS
-1075 NNSASYPVSDWI
+1075 NNKASYPVSDWI
-1087 NTKKESNP
+1087 NTKKQSNT
-1095 AWKLP
+1095 AWELP
-1100 TIDDLTTLFSY
+1100 TIDDLTTLFYY
-1111 RFGVNE
+1111 RFEVNG

-1141 EVHNNGSY
+1141 EVNNNGSY

-1163 QTIESSWEATHS
+1163 QPIESSWEATHS
-1175 VRAIASF
+1175 VQAIASF

>member
-16 CCSKSETDKEGGGN
+16 CCSKSETDKEEGGN

-35 TPQNLK
+35 APQNLK
-41 FPANGDS
+41 FPANDDS

-63 GDSWCTPTIT
+63 GDSWCTPSIT

-78 ANVTFSVQ
+78 ANVTFSVE
-86 KNIELQPRNT
+86 KNMELQPRNT
-96 SFTFTLGD
+96 SFTFTLGN
-104 EKETLYVTQEAASNS
+104 EKATLHVTQEAAPNS
-119 NISLNPKSATVSSN
+119 NISLNPGSATVSSN

-162 SGKNNDVVAFNIDE
+162 TGQNNDVVTFNIDE
-176 NNLPDDRNATY
+176 NNLSDDRNATY

-230 NISFEYEIA
+230 NISFDYEIA
-239 QADKSWVSYVGTRAM
+239 QADKSWVSYVGSRAM

-286 IKIYQFGVSPAL
+286 IKIYQFGASPAL

-348 YTIASNTTYDNR
+348 YTIASNTTCDNR
-360 SAKIHFFNKENN
+360 STEIHFYNKENN

-403 DVTLQN
+403 DVTLQH

-419 TDTWITQIAT
+419 TDTWITRIET
-429 RALQENK
+429 RALQENQ

-482 NFKAYLVTNYDQNSD
+482 NFKAYLVANYDQNSD
-497 NEISQSE
+497 NEISRFE
-504 IEKVT
+504 IEKLKSLIVSS
-509 YLTLTGLSIAS
+509 LGIAS
-520 LEGIEHFTNLKSL
+520 LEGIEHFTNLEGL
-533 SCDNNSLT
+533 ACDNNSLT

-547 NTQLTG
+547 NTQLTE
-553 LACGYNKISKLILPP
+553 LTCGYNKISKLILPP
-568 NAEKMTSLSCCE
+568 NAEKMTWLSCGD
-580 NKLTDKLDCSNWANL
+580 NKLTGKLDCSNWVNL
-595 TNLDCH
+595 TNLNCH
-601 DNNFTTL
+601 TNNFTAL

-615 LIGLSCAGNNLTSLN
+615 LIGLSCGNNNLTSLN
-630 VQDCPNLTILQCSGN
+630 VQDCSN
-645 RLSSL
+645 
-650 DISMCLN
+650 
-657 LTNLNCE
+657 
-664 NNSLTTLD
+664 LTTLQCD
-672 LNNCHNLTNLF
+672 G
-683 CQNNKL
+683 NKL
-689 SSLDISMCS
+689 SSLDISMCPYLLTLS
-698 KLSLLYCQGNKLTS
+698 CGNNNLETLDLSNCHNLDRLFCQDNKLSSLDISMCLKLSLLYCQNNMLTL

-722 DLDCSRN
+722 D
-729 QLSSLIVTSC
+729 
-739 TSLTQ
+739 
-744 LECGYNN
+744 
-751 LPSLDI
+751 
-757 NMCSKLSSLH
+757 
-767 CQGNKLT
+767 
-774 SLTLGNASTLQAL
+774 L

-796 LIATSCTNLTRLE
+796 LIATSCTSLTQLT

-828 LIWDN
+828 LIWHN

-845 SITFHNYAAGYKTT
+845 SITFHNYAAIYDPTKTT
-859 DYPYLRNAL
+859 DYPYLSYAL

-883 LDVSN
+883 LNVSG

-902 QELYCTY
+902 QKLYCNN
-909 NNLTAL
+909 NNLTTL
-915 DVTRHRQLAKL
+915 DVTKHRQLVEL
-926 DCEVNRLTELNLE
+926 NCEVNHMTELNLE
-939 TNSLLRYLKCN
+939 TNSLLQYLKCN
-950 YNQLTALKTTNNPGL
+950 YNQLTALKTTNNPEL
-965 RTLEIKSNPIDL
+965 RTLEIKSNQIDV
-977 LDVSNNQEIN
+977 LDLSNNQYIN
-987 ILRCQE
+987 TLRCQE
-993 CPNLREV
+993 CPNLREI
-1000 WFQNQTQHALIPT
+1000 WFQSQTQHALIPT
-1013 CVLDLDITKPCYKEN
+1013 CALDLSITKPCYKEN

-1038 NEDGLEGIIYYLDAD
+1038 NEAGLEGIIYYLDAD

-1062 DESLLPWYKWNSS
+1062 DEALLPWYKWNSS
-1075 NNSASYPVSDWI
+1075 NNKASYPVSDWI
-1087 NTKKESNP
+1087 NTKKQSNT
-1095 AWKLP
+1095 AWELP
-1100 TIDDLTTLFSY
+1100 TIDDLTTLFYY
-1111 RFGVNE
+1111 RFEVNG

-1141 EVHNNGSY
+1141 EVNNNGSY

-1163 QTIESSWEATHS
+1163 QPIESSWEATHS

>member
-16 CCSKSETDKEGGGN
+16 CCSKSETDKEEGGN

-35 TPQNLK
+35 APQNLK
-41 FPANGDS
+41 FPANDDS

-63 GDSWCTPTIT
+63 GDSWCTPSIT

-78 ANVTFSVQ
+78 ANVTFSVE
-86 KNIELQPRNT
+86 KNMELQPRNT
-96 SFTFTLGD
+96 SFTFTLGN
-104 EKETLYVTQEAASNS
+104 EKATLHVTQEAAPNS
-119 NISLNPKSATVSSN
+119 NISLNPGSATVSSN

-162 SGKNNDVVAFNIDE
+162 TGQNNDVVTFNIDE
-176 NNLPDDRNATY
+176 NNLSDDRNATY

-230 NISFEYEIA
+230 NISFDYEIA
-239 QADKSWVSYVGTRAM
+239 QADKSWVSYVGSRAM

-286 IKIYQFGVSPAL
+286 IKIYQFGASPAL

-348 YTIASNTTYDNR
+348 YTIASNTTCDNR
-360 SAKIHFFNKENN
+360 STEIHFYNKENN

-403 DVTLQN
+403 DVTLQH

-419 TDTWITQIAT
+419 TDTWITQIET
-429 RALQENK
+429 RALQENQ

-482 NFKAYLVTNYDQNSD
+482 NFKAYLVANYDQNSD
-497 NEISQSE
+497 NEISRFE
-504 IEKVT
+504 IEKLKSLIVSS
-509 YLTLTGLSIAS
+509 LGIAS
-520 LEGIEHFTNLKSL
+520 LEGIEHFTNLEGL
-533 SCDNNSLT
+533 ACDNNSLT

-547 NTQLTG
+547 NTQLTE
-553 LACGYNKISKLILPP
+553 LTCGYNKISKLILPP
-568 NAEKMTSLSCCE
+568 NAEKMTWLSCGD
-580 NKLTDKLDCSNWANL
+580 NKLTGKLDCSNWVNL
-595 TNLDCH
+595 TNLNCH
-601 DNNFTTL
+601 TNNFTAL

-615 LIGLSCAGNNLTSLN
+615 LIGLSCGNNNLTSLN
-630 VQDCPNLTILQCSGN
+630 VQDCSN
-645 RLSSL
+645 
-650 DISMCLN
+650 
-657 LTNLNCE
+657 
-664 NNSLTTLD
+664 LTTLQCD
-672 LNNCHNLTNLF
+672 G
-683 CQNNKL
+683 NKL
-689 SSLDISMCS
+689 SSLDISMCPYLLTLS
-698 KLSLLYCQGNKLTS
+698 CGNNNLETLDLSNCHNLDRLFCQDNKLSSLDISMCLKLSLLYCQNNMLTL

-722 DLDCSRN
+722 D
-729 QLSSLIVTSC
+729 
-739 TSLTQ
+739 
-744 LECGYNN
+744 
-751 LPSLDI
+751 
-757 NMCSKLSSLH
+757 
-767 CQGNKLT
+767 
-774 SLTLGNASTLQAL
+774 L

-796 LIATSCTNLTRLE
+796 LIATSCTSLTQLT

-828 LIWDN
+828 LIWHN

-845 SITFHNYAAGYKTT
+845 SITFHNYAAIYDPTKTT
-859 DYPYLRNAL
+859 DYPYLSYAL
-868 NNSTKLKITSSRYSR
+868 NNSTKLKITNSRYLR
-883 LDVSN
+883 LNVSG

-902 QELYCTY
+902 QKLYCNN
-909 NNLTAL
+909 NNLTTL
-915 DVTRHRQLAKL
+915 DVTKHRQLVEL
-926 DCEVNRLTELNLE
+926 NCEANHMTELNLE
-939 TNSLLRYLKCN
+939 TNSLLQYLKCN
-950 YNQLTALKTTNNPGL
+950 YNQLTALKTTNNPEL
-965 RTLEIKSNPIDL
+965 RTLEIKSNQIDV
-977 LDVSNNQEIN
+977 LDLSNNQYIN
-987 ILRCQE
+987 TLRCQE
-993 CPNLREV
+993 CPNLREI
-1000 WFQNQTQHALIPT
+1000 WFQSQTQHALIPT
-1013 CVLDLDITKPCYKEN
+1013 CALDLSITKPCYKEN

-1038 NEDGLEGIIYYLDAD
+1038 NEAGLEGIIYYLDAD

-1062 DESLLPWYKWNSS
+1062 DEALLPWYKWNSS
-1075 NNSASYPVSDWI
+1075 NNKASYPVSDWI
-1087 NTKKESNP
+1087 NTKKQSNT
-1095 AWKLP
+1095 AWELP
-1100 TIDDLTTLFSY
+1100 TIDDLTTLFYY
-1111 RFGVNE
+1111 RFEVNG

-1141 EVHNNGSY
+1141 EVNNNGSY

-1163 QTIESSWEATHS
+1163 QPIESSWEATHS

>member
-16 CCSKSETDKEGGGN
+16 CCSKSETDKEEGGN

-35 TPQNLK
+35 APQNLK
-41 FPANGDS
+41 FPANDDS

-63 GDSWCTPTIT
+63 GDSWCTPSIT

-78 ANVTFSVQ
+78 ANVTFSVE
-86 KNIELQPRNT
+86 KNMELQPRNT
-96 SFTFTLGD
+96 SFTFTLGN
-104 EKETLYVTQEAASNS
+104 EKATLHVTQEAAPNS
-119 NISLNPKSATVSSN
+119 NISLNPGSATVSSN

-162 SGKNNDVVAFNIDE
+162 TGQNNDVVTFNIDE
-176 NNLPDDRNATY
+176 NNLSDDRNATY

-230 NISFEYEIA
+230 NISFDYEIA
-239 QADKSWVSYVGTRAM
+239 QADKSWVSYVGSRAM

-286 IKIYQFGVSPAL
+286 IKIYQFGASPAL

-303 EYIVPSDGQT
+303 EYIVPSDGQR

-348 YTIASNTTYDNR
+348 YTIASNTTCDNR
-360 SAKIHFFNKENN
+360 STEIHFYNKENN

-403 DVTLQN
+403 DVTLQH

-419 TDTWITQIAT
+419 TDTWITQIET
-429 RALQENK
+429 RALQENQ

-482 NFKAYLVTNYDQNSD
+482 NFKAYLVANYDQNSD
-497 NEISQSE
+497 NEISRFE
-504 IEKVT
+504 IEKLKSLIVSS
-509 YLTLTGLSIAS
+509 LGIAS
-520 LEGIEHFTNLKSL
+520 LEGIEHFTNLEGL
-533 SCDNNSLT
+533 ACDNNSLT

-547 NTQLTG
+547 NTQLTE
-553 LACGYNKISKLILPP
+553 LTCGYNKISKLILPP
-568 NAEKMTSLSCCE
+568 NAEKMTWLSCGD
-580 NKLTDKLDCSNWANL
+580 NKLTGKLDCSNWVNL
-595 TNLDCH
+595 TNLNCH
-601 DNNFTTL
+601 TNNFTAL

-615 LIGLSCAGNNLTSLN
+615 LIGLSCGNNNLTSLN
-630 VQDCPNLTILQCSGN
+630 VQDCSN
-645 RLSSL
+645 
-650 DISMCLN
+650 
-657 LTNLNCE
+657 
-664 NNSLTTLD
+664 LTTLQCD
-672 LNNCHNLTNLF
+672 G
-683 CQNNKL
+683 NKL
-689 SSLDISMCS
+689 SSLDISMCL
-698 KLSLLYCQGNKLTS
+698 KLSLLYCQNNMLTL

-722 DLDCSRN
+722 D
-729 QLSSLIVTSC
+729 
-739 TSLTQ
+739 
-744 LECGYNN
+744 
-751 LPSLDI
+751 
-757 NMCSKLSSLH
+757 
-767 CQGNKLT
+767 
-774 SLTLGNASTLQAL
+774 L

-796 LIATSCTNLTRLE
+796 LIATSCTSLTQLT

-828 LIWDN
+828 LIWHN

-845 SITFHNYAAGYKTT
+845 SITFHNYAAIYDPTKTT
-859 DYPYLRNAL
+859 DYPYLSYAL

-883 LDVSN
+883 LNVSG

-902 QELYCTY
+902 QKLYCNN
-909 NNLTAL
+909 NNLTTL
-915 DVTRHRQLAKL
+915 DVTKHRQLVEL
-926 DCEVNRLTELNLE
+926 NCEANHMTELNLE
-939 TNSLLRYLKCN
+939 TNSLLQYLKCN
-950 YNQLTALKTTNNPGL
+950 YNQLTALKTTNNPEL
-965 RTLEIKSNPIDL
+965 RTLEIKSNQIDV
-977 LDVSNNQEIN
+977 LDLSNNQYIN
-987 ILRCQE
+987 TLRCQE
-993 CPNLREV
+993 CPNLREI
-1000 WFQNQTQHALIPT
+1000 WFQSQTQHALIPT
-1013 CVLDLDITKPCYKEN
+1013 CALDLSITKPCYKEN

-1038 NEDGLEGIIYYLDAD
+1038 NEAGLEGIIYYLDAD

-1062 DESLLPWYKWNSS
+1062 DEALLPWYKWNSS
-1075 NNSASYPVSDWI
+1075 NNKASYPVSDWI
-1087 NTKKESNP
+1087 NTKKQSNT
-1095 AWKLP
+1095 AWELP
-1100 TIDDLTTLFSY
+1100 TIDDLTTLFYY
-1111 RFGVNE
+1111 RFEVNG

-1141 EVHNNGSY
+1141 EVNNNGSY

-1163 QTIESSWEATHS
+1163 QPIESSWEATHS

>member
-16 CCSKSETDKEGGGN
+16 CCSKSETDKEEGGN

-35 TPQNLK
+35 APQNLK
-41 FPANGDS
+41 FPANDDS

-63 GDSWCTPTIT
+63 GDSWCTPSIT

-78 ANVTFSVQ
+78 ANVTFSVE
-86 KNIELQPRNT
+86 KNMELQPRNT
-96 SFTFTLGD
+96 SFTFTLGN
-104 EKETLYVTQEAASNS
+104 EKATLHVTQEAAPNS
-119 NISLNPKSATVSSN
+119 NISLNPGSATVSSN

-162 SGKNNDVVAFNIDE
+162 TGQNNDVVTFNIDE
-176 NNLPDDRNATY
+176 NNLSDDRNATY

-230 NISFEYEIA
+230 NISFDYEIA
-239 QADKSWVSYVGTRAM
+239 QADKSWVSYVGSRAM

-286 IKIYQFGVSPAL
+286 IKIYQFGASPAL

-348 YTIASNTTYDNR
+348 YTIASNTTCDNR
-360 SAKIHFFNKENN
+360 STEIHFYNKENN

-403 DVTLQN
+403 DVTLQH
-409 NIDFEIKINE
+409 NIDFEIKISSF
-419 TDTWITQIAT
+419 DTWITQIET
-429 RALQENK
+429 RALQENQ

-482 NFKAYLVTNYDQNSD
+482 NFKAYLVANYDQNSD
-497 NEISQSE
+497 NEISRFE
-504 IEKVT
+504 IEKLKSLIVSS
-509 YLTLTGLSIAS
+509 LGIAS
-520 LEGIEHFTNLKSL
+520 LEGIEHFTNLEGL
-533 SCDNNSLT
+533 ACDNNSLT

-547 NTQLTG
+547 NTQLTE
-553 LACGYNKISKLILPP
+553 LTCGYNKISKLILPP
-568 NAEKMTSLSCCE
+568 NAEKMTWLSCGD
-580 NKLTDKLDCSNWANL
+580 NKLTGKLDCSNWVNL
-595 TNLDCH
+595 TNLNCH
-601 DNNFTTL
+601 TNNFTAL

-615 LIGLSCAGNNLTSLN
+615 LIGLSCGNNNLTSLN
-630 VQDCPNLTILQCSGN
+630 VQDCSN
-645 RLSSL
+645 
-650 DISMCLN
+650 
-657 LTNLNCE
+657 
-664 NNSLTTLD
+664 LTTLQCD
-672 LNNCHNLTNLF
+672 G
-683 CQNNKL
+683 NKL
-689 SSLDISMCS
+689 SSLDISMCPYLLTLS
-698 KLSLLYCQGNKLTS
+698 CGNNNLETLDLSNCHNLDRLFCQDNKLSSLDISMCLKLSLLYCQNNMLTL

-722 DLDCSRN
+722 D
-729 QLSSLIVTSC
+729 
-739 TSLTQ
+739 
-744 LECGYNN
+744 
-751 LPSLDI
+751 
-757 NMCSKLSSLH
+757 
-767 CQGNKLT
+767 
-774 SLTLGNASTLQAL
+774 L

-796 LIATSCTNLTRLE
+796 LIATSCTSLTQLT

-828 LIWDN
+828 LIWHN

-845 SITFHNYAAGYKTT
+845 SITFHNYAAIYDPTKTT
-859 DYPYLRNAL
+859 DYPYLSYAL

-883 LDVSN
+883 LNVSG

-902 QELYCTY
+902 QKLYCNN
-909 NNLTAL
+909 NNLTTL
-915 DVTRHRQLAKL
+915 DVTKHRQLVEL
-926 DCEVNRLTELNLE
+926 NCEANHMTELNLE
-939 TNSLLRYLKCN
+939 TNSLLQYLKCN
-950 YNQLTALKTTNNPGL
+950 YNQLTALKTTNNPEL
-965 RTLEIKSNPIDL
+965 RTLEIKSNQIDV
-977 LDVSNNQEIN
+977 LDLSNNQYIN
-987 ILRCQE
+987 TLRCQE
-993 CPNLREV
+993 CPNLREI
-1000 WFQNQTQHALIPT
+1000 WFQSQTQHALIPT
-1013 CVLDLDITKPCYKEN
+1013 CALDLSITKPCYKEN

-1038 NEDGLEGIIYYLDAD
+1038 NEAGLEGIIYYLDAD

-1062 DESLLPWYKWNSS
+1062 DEALLPWYKWNSS
-1075 NNSASYPVSDWI
+1075 NNKASYPVSDWI
-1087 NTKKESNP
+1087 NTKKQSNT
-1095 AWKLP
+1095 AWELP
-1100 TIDDLTTLFSY
+1100 TIDDLTTLFYY
-1111 RFGVNE
+1111 RFEVNG

-1141 EVHNNGSY
+1141 EVNNNGSY

-1163 QTIESSWEATHS
+1163 QPIESSWEATHS

>member
-1 MKRII
+1 M
-6 GLLFIVLSLS
+6 LFIVLSLS
-16 CCSKSETDKEGGGN
+16 CCSKSETDKEEGGN

-35 TPQNLK
+35 APQNLK
-41 FPANGDS
+41 FPANDDS

-63 GDSWCTPTIT
+63 GDSWCTPSIT

-78 ANVTFSVQ
+78 ANVTFSVE
-86 KNIELQPRNT
+86 KNMELQPRNT
-96 SFTFTLGD
+96 SFTFTLGN
-104 EKETLYVTQEAASNS
+104 EKATLHVTQEAAPNS
-119 NISLNPKSATVSSN
+119 NISLNPGSATVSSN

-162 SGKNNDVVAFNIDE
+162 TGQNNDVVTFNIDE
-176 NNLPDDRNATY
+176 NNLSDDRNATY

-230 NISFEYEIA
+230 NISFDYEIA
-239 QADKSWVSYVGTRAM
+239 QADKSWVSYVGSRAM

-286 IKIYQFGVSPAL
+286 IKIYQFGASPAL

-348 YTIASNTTYDNR
+348 YTIASNTTCDNR
-360 SAKIHFFNKENN
+360 STEIHFYNKENN

-403 DVTLQN
+403 DVTLQH

-419 TDTWITQIAT
+419 TDTWITQIET
-429 RALQENK
+429 RALQENQ

-482 NFKAYLVTNYDQNSD
+482 NFKAYLVANYDQNSD
-497 NEISQSE
+497 NEISRFE
-504 IEKVT
+504 IEKLKSLIVSS
-509 YLTLTGLSIAS
+509 LGIAS
-520 LEGIEHFTNLKSL
+520 LEGIEHFTNLEGL
-533 SCDNNSLT
+533 ACDNNSLT

-547 NTQLTG
+547 NTQLTE
-553 LACGYNKISKLILPP
+553 LTCGYNKISKLILPP
-568 NAEKMTSLSCCE
+568 NAEKMTWLSCGD
-580 NKLTDKLDCSNWANL
+580 NKLTGKLDCSNWVNL
-595 TNLDCH
+595 TNLNCH
-601 DNNFTTL
+601 TNNFTAL

-615 LIGLSCAGNNLTSLN
+615 LIGLSCGNNNLTSLN
-630 VQDCPNLTILQCSGN
+630 VQDCSN
-645 RLSSL
+645 
-650 DISMCLN
+650 
-657 LTNLNCE
+657 
-664 NNSLTTLD
+664 LTTLQCD
-672 LNNCHNLTNLF
+672 G
-683 CQNNKL
+683 NKL
-689 SSLDISMCS
+689 SSLDISMCPYLLTLS
-698 KLSLLYCQGNKLTS
+698 CGNNNLETLDLSNCHNLDRLFCQDNKLSSLDISMCLKLSLLYCQNNMLTL

-722 DLDCSRN
+722 D
-729 QLSSLIVTSC
+729 
-739 TSLTQ
+739 
-744 LECGYNN
+744 
-751 LPSLDI
+751 
-757 NMCSKLSSLH
+757 
-767 CQGNKLT
+767 
-774 SLTLGNASTLQAL
+774 L

-796 LIATSCTNLTRLE
+796 LIATSCTSLTQLT

-814 IRILDISNCYNLGD
+814 IRILNISNCYNLGD
-828 LIWDN
+828 LIWHN

-845 SITFHNYAAGYKTT
+845 SITFHNYAAIYDPTKTT
-859 DYPYLRNAL
+859 DYPYLSYAL

-883 LDVSN
+883 LNVSG

-902 QELYCTY
+902 QKLYCNN
-909 NNLTAL
+909 NNLTTL
-915 DVTRHRQLAKL
+915 DVTKHRQLVEL
-926 DCEVNRLTELNLE
+926 NCEANHMTELNLE
-939 TNSLLRYLKCN
+939 TNSLLQYLKCN
-950 YNQLTALKTTNNPGL
+950 YNQLTALKTTNNPEL
-965 RTLEIKSNPIDL
+965 RTLEIKSNQIDV
-977 LDVSNNQEIN
+977 LDLSNNQYIN
-987 ILRCQE
+987 TLRCQE
-993 CPNLREV
+993 CPNLREI
-1000 WFQNQTQHALIPT
+1000 WFQSQTQHALIPT
-1013 CVLDLDITKPCYKEN
+1013 CALDLSITKPCYKEN

-1038 NEDGLEGIIYYLDAD
+1038 NEAGLEGIIYYLDAD

-1062 DESLLPWYKWNSS
+1062 DEALLPWYKWNSS
-1075 NNSASYPVSDWI
+1075 NNKASYPVSDWI
-1087 NTKKESNP
+1087 NTKKQSNT
-1095 AWKLP
+1095 AWELP
-1100 TIDDLTTLFSY
+1100 TIDDLTTLFYY
-1111 RFGVNE
+1111 RFEVNG

-1141 EVHNNGSY
+1141 EVNNNGSY

-1163 QTIESSWEATHS
+1163 QPIESSWEATHS

>member
-16 CCSKSETDKEGGGN
+16 CCSKSETDKEEGGN

-35 TPQNLK
+35 APQNLK
-41 FPANGDS
+41 FPANDDS

-63 GDSWCTPTIT
+63 GDSWCTPSIT

-78 ANVTFSVQ
+78 ANVTFSVE
-86 KNIELQPRNT
+86 KNMELQPRNT
-96 SFTFTLGD
+96 SFTFTLGN
-104 EKETLYVTQEAASNS
+104 EKATLHVTQEAAPNS
-119 NISLNPKSATVSSN
+119 NISLNPGSATVSSN

-162 SGKNNDVVAFNIDE
+162 TGQNNDVVTFNIDE
-176 NNLPDDRNATY
+176 NNLSDDRNATY

-230 NISFEYEIA
+230 NISFDYEIA
-239 QADKSWVSYVGTRAM
+239 QADKSWVSYVGSRAM

-286 IKIYQFGVSPAL
+286 IKIYQFGASPAL

-348 YTIASNTTYDNR
+348 YTIASNTTCDNR
-360 SAKIHFFNKENN
+360 STEIHFYNKENN

-403 DVTLQN
+403 DVTLQH

-419 TDTWITQIAT
+419 TDTWITQIET
-429 RALQENK
+429 RALQENQ

-482 NFKAYLVTNYDQNSD
+482 NFKAYLVANYDQNSD
-497 NEISQSE
+497 NEISRFE
-504 IEKVT
+504 IEKLKSLIVSS
-509 YLTLTGLSIAS
+509 LGIAS
-520 LEGIEHFTNLKSL
+520 LEGIEHFTNLEGL
-533 SCDNNSLT
+533 ACDNNSLT

-547 NTQLTG
+547 NTQLTE
-553 LACGYNKISKLILPP
+553 LTCGYNKISKLILPP
-568 NAEKMTSLSCCE
+568 NAEKMTWLSCGD
-580 NKLTDKLDCSNWANL
+580 NKLTGKLDCSNWVNL
-595 TNLDCH
+595 TNLNCH
-601 DNNFTTL
+601 TNNFTAL

-615 LIGLSCAGNNLTSLN
+615 LIGLSCDNNNLTSLN
-630 VQDCPNLTILQCSGN
+630 VQDCSN
-645 RLSSL
+645 
-650 DISMCLN
+650 
-657 LTNLNCE
+657 
-664 NNSLTTLD
+664 LTTLQCD
-672 LNNCHNLTNLF
+672 G
-683 CQNNKL
+683 NKL
-689 SSLDISMCS
+689 SSLDISMCPYLLTLS
-698 KLSLLYCQGNKLTS
+698 CGNNNLETLDLSNCHNLDRLFCQDNKLSSLDISMCLKLSLLYCQNNMLTL

-722 DLDCSRN
+722 D
-729 QLSSLIVTSC
+729 
-739 TSLTQ
+739 
-744 LECGYNN
+744 
-751 LPSLDI
+751 
-757 NMCSKLSSLH
+757 
-767 CQGNKLT
+767 
-774 SLTLGNASTLQAL
+774 L

-796 LIATSCTNLTRLE
+796 LIATSCTSLTQLT

-828 LIWDN
+828 LIWHN

-845 SITFHNYAAGYKTT
+845 SITFHNYAAIYDPTKTT
-859 DYPYLRNAL
+859 DYPYLSYAL

-883 LDVSN
+883 LNVSG

-902 QELYCTY
+902 QKLYCNN
-909 NNLTAL
+909 NNLTTL
-915 DVTRHRQLAKL
+915 DVTKHRQLVEL
-926 DCEVNRLTELNLE
+926 NCEANHMTELNLE
-939 TNSLLRYLKCN
+939 TNSLLQYLKCN
-950 YNQLTALKTTNNPGL
+950 YNQLTALKTTNNPEL
-965 RTLEIKSNPIDL
+965 RTLEIKSNQIDV
-977 LDVSNNQEIN
+977 LDLSNNQYIN
-987 ILRCQE
+987 TLRCQE
-993 CPNLREV
+993 CPNLREI
-1000 WFQNQTQHALIPT
+1000 WFQSQTQHALIPT
-1013 CVLDLDITKPCYKEN
+1013 CALDLSITKPCYKEN

-1038 NEDGLEGIIYYLDAD
+1038 NEAGLEGIIYYLDAD

-1062 DESLLPWYKWNSS
+1062 DEALLPWYKWNSS
-1075 NNSASYPVSDWI
+1075 NNKASYPVSDWI
-1087 NTKKESNP
+1087 NTKKQSNT
-1095 AWKLP
+1095 AWELP
-1100 TIDDLTTLFSY
+1100 TIDDLTTLFYY
-1111 RFGVNE
+1111 RFEVNG

-1141 EVHNNGSY
+1141 EVNNNGSY

-1163 QTIESSWEATHS
+1163 QPIESSWEATHS

>member
-16 CCSKSETDKEGGGN
+16 CCSKSETDKEEGGN

-35 TPQNLK
+35 APQNLK
-41 FPANGDS
+41 FPANDDS

-63 GDSWCTPTIT
+63 GDSWCTPSIT

-78 ANVTFSVQ
+78 ANVTFSVE
-86 KNIELQPRNT
+86 KNMELQPRNT
-96 SFTFTLGD
+96 SFTFTLGN
-104 EKETLYVTQEAASNS
+104 EKATLHVTQEAAPNS
-119 NISLNPKSATVSSN
+119 NISLNPGSATVSSN

-150 GETVSWCRPSKT
+150 GETVSWCSPSKT
-162 SGKNNDVVAFNIDE
+162 TGQNNDVVTFNIDE

-230 NISFEYEIA
+230 NISFDYEIA
-239 QADKSWVSYVGTRAM
+239 QADKSWVSYVGSRAM

-286 IKIYQFGVSPAL
+286 IKIYQFGASPAL

-348 YTIASNTTYDNR
+348 YTIASNTTCDNR
-360 SAKIHFFNKENN
+360 STEIHFYNKENN

-403 DVTLQN
+403 DVTLQH

-419 TDTWITQIAT
+419 TDTWITQIET
-429 RALQENK
+429 RALQENQ

-482 NFKAYLVTNYDQNSD
+482 NFKAYLVANYDQNSD
-497 NEISQSE
+497 NEISRFE
-504 IEKVT
+504 IEKLKSLIVSS
-509 YLTLTGLSIAS
+509 LGIAS
-520 LEGIEHFTNLKSL
+520 LEGIEHFTNLEGL
-533 SCDNNSLT
+533 ACDNNSLT

-547 NTQLTG
+547 NTQLTE
-553 LACGYNKISKLILPP
+553 LTCGYNKISKLILPP
-568 NAEKMTSLSCCE
+568 NAEKMTWLSCGD
-580 NKLTDKLDCSNWANL
+580 NKLTGKLDCSNWVNL
-595 TNLDCH
+595 TNLNCH
-601 DNNFTTL
+601 TNNFTAL

-615 LIGLSCAGNNLTSLN
+615 LIGLSCGNNNLTSLN
-630 VQDCPNLTILQCSGN
+630 VQDCSNLTTLQCDGN
-645 RLSSL
+645 KLSSL
-650 DISMCLN
+650 DISMCPYLLTLSCGNNN
-657 LTNLNCE
+657 LE
-664 NNSLTTLD
+664 TLD
-672 LNNCHNLTNLF
+672 LSNCHNLDLLF
-683 CQNNKL
+683 CQDNKL

-698 KLSLLYCQGNKLTS
+698 KLSLLYCQNNMLTL

-722 DLDCSRN
+722 D
-729 QLSSLIVTSC
+729 
-739 TSLTQ
+739 
-744 LECGYNN
+744 
-751 LPSLDI
+751 
-757 NMCSKLSSLH
+757 
-767 CQGNKLT
+767 
-774 SLTLGNASTLQAL
+774 L

-796 LIATSCTNLTRLE
+796 LIATSCTSLTQLT

-828 LIWDN
+828 LIWHN

-845 SITFHNYAAGYKTT
+845 SITFHNYAAIYDPTKTT
-859 DYPYLRNAL
+859 DYPYLSYAL

-883 LDVSN
+883 LNVSG

-902 QELYCTY
+902 QKLYCNN
-909 NNLTAL
+909 NNLTTL
-915 DVTRHRQLAKL
+915 DVTKHRQLVEL
-926 DCEVNRLTELNLE
+926 NCEANHMTELNLE
-939 TNSLLRYLKCN
+939 TNSLLQYLKCN
-950 YNQLTALKTTNNPGL
+950 YNQLTALKTTNNPEL
-965 RTLEIKSNPIDL
+965 RTLEIKSNQIDV
-977 LDVSNNQEIN
+977 LDLSNNQYIN
-987 ILRCQE
+987 TLRCQE
-993 CPNLREV
+993 CPNLREI

-1013 CVLDLDITKPCYKEN
+1013 CALDLDITKPCYKEN

-1038 NEDGLEGIIYYLDAD
+1038 NENGLEGIIYYLDAD

-1062 DESLLPWYKWNSS
+1062 DEALLPWYKWNSS
-1075 NNSASYPVSDWI
+1075 NNKASYPVSDWI
-1087 NTKKESNP
+1087 NTKKQSNT
-1095 AWKLP
+1095 AWELP
-1100 TIDDLTTLFSY
+1100 TIDDLTTLFNY
-1111 RFGVNE
+1111 RFEVND

-1131 SAGGTYWSSE
+1131 SVGGTYWSSE

-1163 QTIESSWEATHS
+1163 QRIESSWEATHS

>member
-63 GDSWCTPTIT
+63 GDSWCTPSIT

-78 ANVTFSVQ
+78 ANVTFSVE
-86 KNIELQPRNT
+86 KNMELQPRNT
-96 SFTFTLGD
+96 SFTFTLGN
-104 EKETLYVTQEAASNS
+104 EKATLHVTQEAAPNS
-119 NISLNPKSATVSSN
+119 NISLNPGSATVSSN

-162 SGKNNDVVAFNIDE
+162 TGQNNDVVTFNIDE
-176 NNLPDDRNATY
+176 NNLSDDRNATY

-230 NISFEYEIA
+230 NISFDYEIA
-239 QADKSWVSYVGTRAM
+239 QADKSWVSYVGSRAM

-286 IKIYQFGVSPAL
+286 IKIYQFGASPAL

-348 YTIASNTTYDNR
+348 YTIASNTTCDNR
-360 SAKIHFFNKENN
+360 STEIHFYNKENN

-403 DVTLQN
+403 DVTLQH

-419 TDTWITQIAT
+419 TDTWITQIET
-429 RALQENK
+429 RALQENQ

-482 NFKAYLVTNYDQNSD
+482 NFKAYLVANYDQNSD
-497 NEISQSE
+497 NEISRFE
-504 IEKVT
+504 IEKLKSLIVSS
-509 YLTLTGLSIAS
+509 LGIAS
-520 LEGIEHFTNLKSL
+520 LEGIEHFTNLEGL
-533 SCDNNSLT
+533 ACDNNSLT

-547 NTQLTG
+547 NTQLTE
-553 LACGYNKISKLILPP
+553 LTCGYNKISKLILPP
-568 NAEKMTSLSCCE
+568 NAEKMTWLSCGD
-580 NKLTDKLDCSNWANL
+580 NKLTGKLDCSNWVNL
-595 TNLDCH
+595 TNLNCH
-601 DNNFTTL
+601 TNNFTAL

-615 LIGLSCAGNNLTSLN
+615 LIGLSCGNNNLTSLN
-630 VQDCPNLTILQCSGN
+630 VQDCSN
-645 RLSSL
+645 
-650 DISMCLN
+650 
-657 LTNLNCE
+657 
-664 NNSLTTLD
+664 LTTLQCD
-672 LNNCHNLTNLF
+672 G
-683 CQNNKL
+683 NKL
-689 SSLDISMCS
+689 SSLDISMCPYLLTLS
-698 KLSLLYCQGNKLTS
+698 CGNNNLETLDLSNCHNLDRLFCQDNKLSSLDISMCLKLSLLYCQNNMLTL

-722 DLDCSRN
+722 D
-729 QLSSLIVTSC
+729 
-739 TSLTQ
+739 
-744 LECGYNN
+744 
-751 LPSLDI
+751 
-757 NMCSKLSSLH
+757 
-767 CQGNKLT
+767 
-774 SLTLGNASTLQAL
+774 L

-796 LIATSCTNLTRLE
+796 LIATSCTSLTQLT

-828 LIWDN
+828 LIWHN

-845 SITFHNYAAGYKTT
+845 SITFHNYAAIYDPTKTT
-859 DYPYLRNAL
+859 DYPYLSYAL

-883 LDVSN
+883 LNVSG

-902 QELYCTY
+902 QKLYCNN
-909 NNLTAL
+909 NNLTTL
-915 DVTRHRQLAKL
+915 DVTKHRQLVEL
-926 DCEVNRLTELNLE
+926 NCEANHMTELNLE
-939 TNSLLRYLKCN
+939 TNSLLQYLKCN
-950 YNQLTALKTTNNPGL
+950 YNQLTALKTTNNPEL
-965 RTLEIKSNPIDL
+965 RTLEIKSNQIDV
-977 LDVSNNQEIN
+977 LDLSNNQYIN
-987 ILRCQE
+987 TLRCQE
-993 CPNLREV
+993 CPNLREI
-1000 WFQNQTQHALIPT
+1000 WFQSQTQHALIPT
-1013 CVLDLDITKPCYKEN
+1013 CALDLSITKPCYKEN

-1038 NEDGLEGIIYYLDAD
+1038 NEAGLEGIIYYLDAD

-1062 DESLLPWYKWNSS
+1062 DEALLPWYKWNSS
-1075 NNSASYPVSDWI
+1075 NNKASYPVSDWI
-1087 NTKKESNP
+1087 NTKKQSNT
-1095 AWKLP
+1095 AWELP
-1100 TIDDLTTLFSY
+1100 TIDDLTTLFYY
-1111 RFGVNE
+1111 RFEVNG

-1141 EVHNNGSY
+1141 EVNNNGSY

-1163 QTIESSWEATHS
+1163 QPIESSWEATHS